1 MNKKF
6 TLLAAA
12 LMTVGTFTA
21 ASAAGDVPSK
31 DWTAGNYYYLKTGDS
46 CLALDGVKADSVIVK
61 EFAALGITKA
71 SKDSALWQISDK
83 ETTVGVTTYKFTNKA
98 TQQVLSFAAKADA
111 NTHLEPGGVDRW
123 VFANGSTIKGF
134 YNGDQPLELVVTAGK
149 LSLAATGG
157 APFTVE
163 APDSAFPLNAQQLGN
178 GFSVFQLKFGD
189 TYEGNIFAGK
199 DLLVKDIQDKAGYVT
214 LQAKGD
220 ESYANGVAK
229 YFGVDTLKSTISGAK
244 DVFGY
249 KFALDST
256 RTSVKPNTACQ
267 QFKFTID
274 LKNDSL
280 AMFVAGTPF
289 GSTADDTVRV
299 VYASVEATKVLT
311 VSKVGADGTV
321 KQGTAPKITL
331 SKGTPTTIPTGTGV
345 YFLKRANKDANEGK
359 YYVTSSTYMDETPSV
374 NLAKGQWYIKETNGK
389 YSIADRSESTTLA
402 SLNSEAFAVQGM
414 ANTYTFGSSTDSIT
428 IEFQPVN
435 PKDKYLGSLYFTE
448 DELNANGYV
457 LNLVSGTTGVSDI
470 YAYTTDSI
478 LKGKAGDAKD
488 AAIFK
493 LIPSDTVLAGGATTL
508 GDELFVIS
516 YKLKGLFNSDTIT
529 AQSDSLKFSKS
540 KSALSFTFISD
551 ANAEKYAMLTSIG
564 GKDNYVGMNVNT
576 SCVQLSDKAAYVNLE
591 AVDAPEYA
599 LFASAHKRLAYNNNA
614 LVMNP
619 LNFFAEMKDEGN
631 LITKANY
638 EADNFSLWVE
648 QDTVIAGKQLYFI
661 SSGVANGGKAEA
673 DIRYYLAAKDTTRAG
688 IDATTYAMFIS
699 HDSIKTMKNS
709 PALFAFKTAEEGGY
723 YLENQKEL
731 NKTNGKPYV
740 GVVNGFAV
748 MQATPSA
755 AFEVQTASA
764 PTANEE
770 MNVSEIKVISND
782 GQVIVT
788 NASGRKITLSNILG
802 QTIGVRRA
810 SSEYFSMP
818 ATSGIVLVT
827 IEGDTTYKVIVK

>member
-12 LMTVGTFTA
+12 LMTVGSFTA
-21 ASAAGDVPSK
+21 ASAASDVPSK
-31 DWTAGNYYYLKTGDS
+31 EWTVGNYYYLKTTDDS
-46 CLALDGVKADSVIVK
+46 YLALDGTKADSVIVK
-61 EFAALGITKA
+61 KFVSSDVTKA
-71 SKDSALWQISDK
+71 AIDSALWQISDK
-83 ETTVGVTTYKFTNKA
+83 QTTLGVTTYKLTNKV
-98 TQQVLSFAAKADA
+98 TQQVLSFAAKANA
-111 NTHLEPGGVDRW
+111 NTNLALGVDRW
-123 VFANGSTIKGF
+123 VLSENGSTIKGF
-134 YNGDQPLELVVTAGK
+134 YDGDKTLELVVTEGK
-149 LSLAATGG
+149 LSLTTGG
-157 APFTVE
+157 GTTFNVKAPE
-163 APDSAFPLNAQQLGN
+163 SAFPLNAQQLGN

-189 TYEGNIFAGK
+189 IYDGNIFAGK
-199 DLLVKDIQDKAGYVT
+199 DLLAKDITGKAGYVT

-229 YFGVDTLKSTISGAK
+229 YFGVDTLKSTISGAR

-256 RTSVKPNTACQ
+256 RTNVKPNEACQ

-289 GSTADDTVRV
+289 DNDTVRV

-311 VSKVGADGTV
+311 VSKVKDGGV
-321 KQGTAPKITL
+321 VEQGSVPYITL

-345 YFLKRANKDANEGK
+345 YFLKRANKDANEGR
-359 YYVTSSTYMDETPSV
+359 YYVTSNTYMDDKPSV

-389 YSIADRSESTTLA
+389 YSIVDRSENTTFA

-414 ANTYTFGSSTDSIT
+414 ANTYTFGSSTDSVT

-435 PKDKYLGSLYFTE
+435 LNDHYLGSLYFTE
-448 DELNANGYV
+448 NELNDNGYV
-457 LNLVSGTTGVSDI
+457 LNLISGTTGVSNI

-478 LKGKAGDAKD
+478 LKGKVGDAKD

-493 LIPSDTVLAGGATTL
+493 LIPSDTVSAGGAVTL

-540 KSALSFTFISD
+540 ESALSFKFISD
-551 ANAEKYAMLTSIG
+551 ATAEKYAMLSST
-564 GKDNYVGMNVNT
+564 NQYVGMNVNT
-576 SCVQLSDKAAYVNLE
+576 SCVQLSEKAAYVNLE

-599 LFASAHKRLAYNNNA
+599 SFASAHKRLAYNNNA
-614 LVMNP
+614 LAMNP

-631 LITKANY
+631 PITKANY

-673 DIRYYLAAKDTTRAG
+673 NIRYYLAAKDTTRAG
-688 IDATTYAMFIS
+688 IDADTYAMFIS
-699 HDSIKTMKNS
+699 HDSIKTMKNN

-731 NKTNGKPYV
+731 NENGKPYV

-788 NASGRKITLSNILG
+788 NASGKMITLSNILG
-802 QTIGVRRA
+802 QIIGVRRA
-810 SSEYFSMP
+810 NSEYFSMP

-827 IEGDTTYKVIVK
+827 VEGDATYKVIVK

>member
-1 MNKKF
+1 M
-6 TLLAAA
+6 
-12 LMTVGTFTA
+12 
-21 ASAAGDVPSK
+21 DCR
-31 DWTAGNYYYLKTGDS
+31 NYYYLKTTDDS
-46 CLALDGVKADSVIVK
+46 YLALDGTKADSVIVK
-61 EFAALGITKA
+61 KFVSSDVTKA
-71 SKDSALWQISDK
+71 AIDSALWQISDK
-83 ETTVGVTTYKFTNKA
+83 QTTLGVTTYKLTNKV
-98 TQQVLSFAAKADA
+98 TQQVLSFAAKANA
-111 NTHLEPGGVDRW
+111 NTNLALGVDRW
-123 VFANGSTIKGF
+123 VLSENGSTIKGF
-134 YNGDQPLELVVTAGK
+134 YDGDKTLELVVTEGK
-149 LSLAATGG
+149 LSLTTGG
-157 APFTVE
+157 GTTFNVKAPE
-163 APDSAFPLNAQQLGN
+163 SAFPLNAQQLGN

-189 TYEGNIFAGK
+189 IYDGNIFAGK
-199 DLLVKDIQDKAGYVT
+199 DLLAKDITGKAGYVT

-229 YFGVDTLKSTISGAK
+229 YFGVDTLKSTISGAR

-256 RTSVKPNTACQ
+256 RTNVKPNEACQ

-289 GSTADDTVRV
+289 DNDTVRV

-311 VSKVGADGTV
+311 VSKVKDGGV
-321 KQGTAPKITL
+321 VEQGSVPYITL

-345 YFLKRANKDANEGK
+345 YFLKRANKDANEGR
-359 YYVTSSTYMDETPSV
+359 YYVTSNTYMDDKPSV

-389 YSIADRSESTTLA
+389 YSIVDRSENTTFA

-414 ANTYTFGSSTDSIT
+414 ANTYTFGSSTDSVT

-435 PKDKYLGSLYFTE
+435 LNDHYLGSLYFTE
-448 DELNANGYV
+448 NELNDNGYV
-457 LNLVSGTTGVSDI
+457 LNLISGTTGVSNI

-478 LKGKAGDAKD
+478 LKGKVGDAKD

-493 LIPSDTVLAGGATTL
+493 LIPSDTVSAGGAVTL

-540 KSALSFTFISD
+540 ESALSFKFISD
-551 ANAEKYAMLTSIG
+551 ATAEKYAMLSST
-564 GKDNYVGMNVNT
+564 NQYVGMNVNT
-576 SCVQLSDKAAYVNLE
+576 SCVQLSEKAAYVNLE

-599 LFASAHKRLAYNNNA
+599 SFASAHKRLAYNNNA
-614 LVMNP
+614 LAMNP

-631 LITKANY
+631 PITKANY

-673 DIRYYLAAKDTTRAG
+673 NIRYYLAAKDTTRAG
-688 IDATTYAMFIS
+688 IDADTYAMFIS
-699 HDSIKTMKNS
+699 HDSIKTMKNN

-731 NKTNGKPYV
+731 NENGKPYV

-788 NASGRKITLSNILG
+788 NASGKMITLSNILG
-802 QTIGVRRA
+802 QIIGVRRA
-810 SSEYFSMP
+810 NSEYFSMP

-827 IEGDTTYKVIVK
+827 VEGDATYKVIVK

>member
-21 ASAAGDVPSK
+21 ASAASDVPSK
-31 DWTAGNYYYLKTGDS
+31 EWTVGNYYYLKTTDDS
-46 CLALDGVKADSVIVK
+46 YLALDGTKADSVIVK
-61 EFAALGITKA
+61 KFVSSDVTKA
-71 SKDSALWQISDK
+71 AIDSALWQISDK
-83 ETTVGVTTYKFTNKA
+83 QTTLGVTTYKLTNKV
-98 TQQVLSFAAKADA
+98 TQQVLSFAAKANA
-111 NTHLEPGGVDRW
+111 NTNLALGVDRW
-123 VFANGSTIKGF
+123 VLSENGSTIKGF
-134 YNGDQPLELVVTAGK
+134 YDGDKTLELVVTEGK
-149 LSLAATGG
+149 LSLTTGG
-157 APFTVE
+157 GTTFNVKAPE
-163 APDSAFPLNAQQLGN
+163 SAFPLNAQQLGN

-189 TYEGNIFAGK
+189 IYDGNIFAGK
-199 DLLVKDIQDKAGYVT
+199 DLLAKDITGKAGYVT

-229 YFGVDTLKSTISGAK
+229 YFGVDTLKSTISGAR

-256 RTSVKPNTACQ
+256 RTNVKPNEACQ

-289 GSTADDTVRV
+289 DNDTVRV

-311 VSKVGADGTV
+311 VSKVKDGGV
-321 KQGTAPKITL
+321 VEQGSVPYITL

-345 YFLKRANKDANEGK
+345 YFLKRANKDANEGR
-359 YYVTSSTYMDETPSV
+359 YYVTSNTYMDDKPSV

-389 YSIADRSESTTLA
+389 YSIVDRSENTTFA

-414 ANTYTFGSSTDSIT
+414 ANTYTFGSSTDSVT

-435 PKDKYLGSLYFTE
+435 LNDHYLGSLYFTE
-448 DELNANGYV
+448 NELNDNGYV
-457 LNLVSGTTGVSDI
+457 LNLISGTTGVSNI

-478 LKGKAGDAKD
+478 LKGKVGDAKD

-493 LIPSDTVLAGGATTL
+493 LIPSDTVSAGGAVTL

-540 KSALSFTFISD
+540 ESALSFKFISD
-551 ANAEKYAMLTSIG
+551 ATAEKYAMLSST
-564 GKDNYVGMNVNT
+564 NQYVGMNVNT
-576 SCVQLSDKAAYVNLE
+576 SCVQLSEKAAYVNLE

-599 LFASAHKRLAYNNNA
+599 SFASAHKRLAYNNNA
-614 LVMNP
+614 LAVNP

-631 LITKANY
+631 PITKANY

-673 DIRYYLAAKDTTRAG
+673 NIRYYLAAKDTTRAG
-688 IDATTYAMFIS
+688 IDADTYAMFIS
-699 HDSIKTMKNS
+699 HDSIKTMKNN

-731 NKTNGKPYV
+731 NENGKPYV

-788 NASGRKITLSNILG
+788 NASGKMITLSNILG
-802 QTIGVRRA
+802 QIIGVRRA
-810 SSEYFSMP
+810 NSEYFSMP

-827 IEGDTTYKVIVK
+827 VEGDATYKVIVK

>member
-1 MNKKF
+1 M
-6 TLLAAA
+6 
-12 LMTVGTFTA
+12 
-21 ASAAGDVPSK
+21 
-31 DWTAGNYYYLKTGDS
+31 KTTDDS
-46 CLALDGVKADSVIVK
+46 YLALDGTKADSVIVK
-61 EFAALGITKA
+61 KFVSSDVTKA
-71 SKDSALWQISDK
+71 AIDSALWQISDK
-83 ETTVGVTTYKFTNKA
+83 QTTLGVTTYKLTNKV
-98 TQQVLSFAAKADA
+98 TQQVLSFAAKANA
-111 NTHLEPGGVDRW
+111 NTNLALGVDRW
-123 VFANGSTIKGF
+123 VLSENGSTIKGF
-134 YNGDQPLELVVTAGK
+134 YDGDKTLELVVTEGK
-149 LSLAATGG
+149 LSLTTGG
-157 APFTVE
+157 GTTFNVKAPE
-163 APDSAFPLNAQQLGN
+163 SAFPLNAQQLGN

-189 TYEGNIFAGK
+189 IYDGNIFAGK
-199 DLLVKDIQDKAGYVT
+199 DLLAKDITGKAGYVT

-229 YFGVDTLKSTISGAK
+229 YFGVDTLKSTISGAR

-256 RTSVKPNTACQ
+256 RTNVKPNEACQ

-289 GSTADDTVRV
+289 DNDTVRV

-311 VSKVGADGTV
+311 VSKVKDGGV
-321 KQGTAPKITL
+321 VEQGSVPYITL

-345 YFLKRANKDANEGK
+345 YFLKRANKDANEGR
-359 YYVTSSTYMDETPSV
+359 YYVTSNTYMDDKPSV

-389 YSIADRSESTTLA
+389 YSIVDRSENTTFA

-414 ANTYTFGSSTDSIT
+414 ANTYTFGSSTDSVT

-435 PKDKYLGSLYFTE
+435 LNDHYLGSLYFTE
-448 DELNANGYV
+448 NELNDNGYV
-457 LNLVSGTTGVSDI
+457 LNLISGTTGVSNI

-478 LKGKAGDAKD
+478 LKGKVGDAKD

-493 LIPSDTVLAGGATTL
+493 LIPSDTVSAGGAVTL

-540 KSALSFTFISD
+540 ESALSFKFISD
-551 ANAEKYAMLTSIG
+551 ATAEKYAMLSST
-564 GKDNYVGMNVNT
+564 NQYVGMNVNT
-576 SCVQLSDKAAYVNLE
+576 SCVQLSEKAAYVNLE

-599 LFASAHKRLAYNNNA
+599 SFASAHKRLAYNNNA
-614 LVMNP
+614 LAMNP

-631 LITKANY
+631 PITKANY

-673 DIRYYLAAKDTTRAG
+673 NIRYYLAAKDTTRAG
-688 IDATTYAMFIS
+688 IDADTYAMFIS
-699 HDSIKTMKNS
+699 HDSIKTMKNN

-731 NKTNGKPYV
+731 NENGKPYV

-788 NASGRKITLSNILG
+788 NASGKMITLSNILG
-802 QTIGVRRA
+802 QIIGVRRA
-810 SSEYFSMP
+810 NSEYFSMP

-827 IEGDTTYKVIVK
+827 VEGDATYKVIVK

>member
-21 ASAAGDVPSK
+21 ASAASDVPSK
-31 DWTAGNYYYLKTGDS
+31 EWTVGNYYYLKTTDDS
-46 CLALDGVKADSVIVK
+46 YLALDGTKADSVIVK
-61 EFAALGITKA
+61 KFVSSDVTKA
-71 SKDSALWQISDK
+71 AIDSALWQISDK
-83 ETTVGVTTYKFTNKA
+83 QTTLGVTTYKLTNKV
-98 TQQVLSFAAKADA
+98 TQQVLSFAAKANA
-111 NTHLEPGGVDRW
+111 NTNLALGVDRW
-123 VFANGSTIKGF
+123 VLSENGSTIKGF
-134 YNGDQPLELVVTAGK
+134 YDGDKTLELVVTEGK
-149 LSLAATGG
+149 LSLTTGG
-157 APFTVE
+157 GTTFNVKAPE
-163 APDSAFPLNAQQLGN
+163 SAFPLNAQQLGN

-189 TYEGNIFAGK
+189 IYDGNIFAGK
-199 DLLVKDIQDKAGYVT
+199 ELLAKDITGKAGYVT

-229 YFGVDTLKSTISGAK
+229 YFGVDTLKSTISGAR

-256 RTSVKPNTACQ
+256 RTNVKPNEACQ

-289 GSTADDTVRV
+289 DNDTVRV

-311 VSKVGADGTV
+311 VSKVEDGGAV
-321 KQGTAPKITL
+321 EQGSVPYITL

-345 YFLKRANKDANEGK
+345 YFLKRANKDANEGR
-359 YYVTSSTYMDETPSV
+359 YYVTSNTYMDDKPSV
-374 NLAKGQWYIKETNGK
+374 NLAKGQWYIKETDGK
-389 YSIADRSESTTLA
+389 YSIVDRSENTTFA

-414 ANTYTFGSSTDSIT
+414 ANTYTFGSSTDSVT

-435 PKDKYLGSLYFTE
+435 LNDHYLGSLYFTE
-448 DELNANGYV
+448 NELNDNGYV
-457 LNLVSGTTGVSDI
+457 LNLISGTTGVSNI

-478 LKGKAGDAKD
+478 LKGKVGDAKD

-493 LIPSDTVLAGGATTL
+493 LIPSDTVSAGGAVTL

-540 KSALSFTFISD
+540 ESALSFKFISD
-551 ANAEKYAMLTSIG
+551 ATAEKYAMLSST
-564 GKDNYVGMNVNT
+564 NQYVGMNVNT
-576 SCVQLSDKAAYVNLE
+576 SCVQLSEKAAYVNLE

-599 LFASAHKRLAYNNNA
+599 SFASAHKRLAYNNNA
-614 LVMNP
+614 LAMNP

-631 LITKANY
+631 PITKANY

-673 DIRYYLAAKDTTRAG
+673 NIRYYLAAKDTTRAG
-688 IDATTYAMFIS
+688 IDADTYAMFIS
-699 HDSIKTMKNS
+699 HDSIKTMKNN

-731 NKTNGKPYV
+731 NENGKPYV

-788 NASGRKITLSNILG
+788 NASGKMITLSNILG

-810 SSEYFSMP
+810 NSEYFSMP

-827 IEGDTTYKVIVK
+827 VEGDATYKVIVK

>member
-21 ASAAGDVPSK
+21 ASAASD
-31 DWTAGNYYYLKTGDS
+31 DWTVGNYYYLKTTDDS
-46 CLALDGVKADSVIVK
+46 YLALDGTKADSVIVK
-61 EFAALGITKA
+61 KFVSSDVTKA
-71 SKDSALWQISDK
+71 AIDSALWQISDK
-83 ETTVGVTTYKFTNKA
+83 QTTLGVTTYKLTNKV
-98 TQQVLSFAAKADA
+98 TQQVLSFAAKANA
-111 NTHLEPGGVDRW
+111 NTNLALGVDRW
-123 VFANGSTIKGF
+123 VLSENGSTIKGF
-134 YNGDQPLELVVTAGK
+134 YDGDKTLELVVTEGK
-149 LSLAATGG
+149 LSLTTGG
-157 APFTVE
+157 GTTFNVKAPE
-163 APDSAFPLNAQQLGN
+163 SAFPLNAQQLGN

-189 TYEGNIFAGK
+189 IYDGNIFAGK
-199 DLLVKDIQDKAGYVT
+199 DLLAKDITGKAGYVT

-229 YFGVDTLKSTISGAK
+229 YFGVDTLKSTISGAR

-256 RTSVKPNTACQ
+256 RTNVKPNEACQ

-289 GSTADDTVRV
+289 DNDTVRV

-311 VSKVGADGTV
+311 VSKVKDGGV
-321 KQGTAPKITL
+321 VEQGSVPYITL

-345 YFLKRANKDANEGK
+345 YFLKRANKDANEGR
-359 YYVTSSTYMDETPSV
+359 YYVTSNTYMDDKPSV

-389 YSIADRSESTTLA
+389 YSIVDRSENTTFA

-414 ANTYTFGSSTDSIT
+414 ANTYTFGSSTDSVT

-435 PKDKYLGSLYFTE
+435 LNDHYLGSLYFTE
-448 DELNANGYV
+448 NELNDNGYV
-457 LNLVSGTTGVSDI
+457 LNLISGTTGVSNI

-478 LKGKAGDAKD
+478 LKGKVGDAKD

-493 LIPSDTVLAGGATTL
+493 LIPSDTVSAGGAVTL

-540 KSALSFTFISD
+540 ESALSFKFISD
-551 ANAEKYAMLTSIG
+551 ATAEKYAMLSST
-564 GKDNYVGMNVNT
+564 NQYVGMNVNT
-576 SCVQLSDKAAYVNLE
+576 SCVQLSEKAAYVNLE

-599 LFASAHKRLAYNNNA
+599 SFASAHKRLAYNNNA
-614 LVMNP
+614 LAMNP

-631 LITKANY
+631 PITKANY

-673 DIRYYLAAKDTTRAG
+673 NIRYYLAAKDTTRAG
-688 IDATTYAMFIS
+688 IDADTYAMFIS
-699 HDSIKTMKNS
+699 HDSIKTMKNN

-731 NKTNGKPYV
+731 NENGKPYV

-788 NASGRKITLSNILG
+788 NASGKMITLSNILG
-802 QTIGVRRA
+802 QIIGVRRA
-810 SSEYFSMP
+810 NSEYFSMP

-827 IEGDTTYKVIVK
+827 VEGDATYKVIVK

>member
-21 ASAAGDVPSK
+21 ASAASDVPSK
-31 DWTAGNYYYLKTGDS
+31 EWTVGNYYYLKTTDDS
-46 CLALDGVKADSVIVK
+46 YLALDGTKADSVIVK
-61 EFAALGITKA
+61 KFVSSDVTKA
-71 SKDSALWQISDK
+71 AIDSALWQISDK
-83 ETTVGVTTYKFTNKA
+83 QTTLGVTTYKLTNKV
-98 TQQVLSFAAKADA
+98 TQQVLSFAAKANA
-111 NTHLEPGGVDRW
+111 NTNLALGVDRW
-123 VFANGSTIKGF
+123 VLSENGSTIKGF
-134 YNGDQPLELVVTAGK
+134 YDGDKTLELVVTEGK
-149 LSLAATGG
+149 LSLTTGG
-157 APFTVE
+157 GTTFNVKAPE
-163 APDSAFPLNAQQLGN
+163 SAFPLNAQQLGN

-189 TYEGNIFAGK
+189 IYDGNIFAGK
-199 DLLVKDIQDKAGYVT
+199 DLLAKDITGKAGYVT

-229 YFGVDTLKSTISGAK
+229 YFGVDTLKSTISGAR

-256 RTSVKPNTACQ
+256 RTNVKPNEACQ

-289 GSTADDTVRV
+289 DNDTVRV

-311 VSKVGADGTV
+311 VSKVKDGGV
-321 KQGTAPKITL
+321 VEQGSVPYITL

-345 YFLKRANKDANEGK
+345 YFLKRANKDANEGR
-359 YYVTSSTYMDETPSV
+359 YYVTSNTYMDDKPSV

-389 YSIADRSESTTLA
+389 YSIVDRSENTTFA

-414 ANTYTFGSSTDSIT
+414 ANTYTFGSSTDSVT

-435 PKDKYLGSLYFTE
+435 LNDHYLGSLYFTE
-448 DELNANGYV
+448 NELNDNGYV
-457 LNLVSGTTGVSDI
+457 LNLISGTTGVSNI

-478 LKGKAGDAKD
+478 LKGKVGDAKD

-493 LIPSDTVLAGGATTL
+493 LIPSDTVSAGGAVTL

-540 KSALSFTFISD
+540 ESALSFKFISD
-551 ANAEKYAMLTSIG
+551 ATAEKYAMLSST
-564 GKDNYVGMNVNT
+564 NQYVGMNVNT
-576 SCVQLSDKAAYVNLE
+576 
-591 AVDAPEYA
+591 
-599 LFASAHKRLAYNNNA
+599 YNNNA
-614 LVMNP
+614 LAMNP

-631 LITKANY
+631 PITKANY

-673 DIRYYLAAKDTTRAG
+673 NIRYYLAAKDTTRAG
-688 IDATTYAMFIS
+688 IDADTYAMFIS
-699 HDSIKTMKNS
+699 HDSIKTMKNN

-731 NKTNGKPYV
+731 NENGKPYV

-788 NASGRKITLSNILG
+788 NASGKMITLSNILG
-802 QTIGVRRA
+802 QIIGVRRA
-810 SSEYFSMP
+810 NSEYFSMP

-827 IEGDTTYKVIVK
+827 VEGDATYKVIVK

>member
-21 ASAAGDVPSK
+21 ASAASDVPSK
-31 DWTAGNYYYLKTGDS
+31 EWTVGNYYYLKTTDDS
-46 CLALDGVKADSVIVK
+46 YLALDGTKADSVIVK
-61 EFAALGITKA
+61 KFVSSDVTKA
-71 SKDSALWQISDK
+71 AIDSALWQISDK
-83 ETTVGVTTYKFTNKA
+83 QTTLGVTTYKLTNKV
-98 TQQVLSFAAKADA
+98 TQQVLSFAAKANA
-111 NTHLEPGGVDRW
+111 NTNLALGVDRW
-123 VFANGSTIKGF
+123 VLSENGSTIKGF
-134 YNGDQPLELVVTAGK
+134 YDGDKTLGLVVTEGK
-149 LSLAATGG
+149 LSLTTGG
-157 APFTVE
+157 GTTFNVKAPE
-163 APDSAFPLNAQQLGN
+163 SAFPLNAQQLGN

-189 TYEGNIFAGK
+189 IYDGNIFAGK
-199 DLLVKDIQDKAGYVT
+199 ELLAKDITGKAGYVT

-229 YFGVDTLKSTISGAK
+229 YFGVDTLKSTISGAR

-256 RTSVKPNTACQ
+256 RTNVKPNEACQ

-289 GSTADDTVRV
+289 DNDTVRV

-311 VSKVGADGTV
+311 VSKVEDGGAV
-321 KQGTAPKITL
+321 EQGSVPYITL

-345 YFLKRANKDANEGK
+345 YFLKRANKDANEGR
-359 YYVTSSTYMDETPSV
+359 YYVTSNTYMDDKPSV
-374 NLAKGQWYIKETNGK
+374 NLAKGQWYIKETDGK
-389 YSIADRSESTTLA
+389 YSIVDRSENTTFA

-414 ANTYTFGSSTDSIT
+414 ANTYTFGSSTDSVT

-435 PKDKYLGSLYFTE
+435 LNDHYLGSLYFTE
-448 DELNANGYV
+448 NELNDNGYV
-457 LNLVSGTTGVSDI
+457 LNLISGTTGVSNI

-478 LKGKAGDAKD
+478 LKGKVGDAKD

-493 LIPSDTVLAGGATTL
+493 LIPSDTVSAGGAVTL

-540 KSALSFTFISD
+540 ESALSFKFISD
-551 ANAEKYAMLTSIG
+551 ATAEKYAMLSST
-564 GKDNYVGMNVNT
+564 NQYVGMNVNT
-576 SCVQLSDKAAYVNLE
+576 SCVQLSEKAAYVNLE

-599 LFASAHKRLAYNNNA
+599 SFASAHKRLAYNNNA
-614 LVMNP
+614 LAMNP

-631 LITKANY
+631 PITKTNY
-638 EADNFSLWVE
+638 GADNFSLWVE

-673 DIRYYLAAKDTTRAG
+673 NIRYYLAAKDTTRAG
-688 IDATTYAMFIS
+688 IDADTYAMFIS
-699 HDSIKTMKNS
+699 HDSIKTMKNN

-731 NKTNGKPYV
+731 NENGKPYV

-788 NASGRKITLSNILG
+788 NASGKMITLSNILG
-802 QTIGVRRA
+802 QIIGVRRA
-810 SSEYFSMP
+810 NSEYFSMP

-827 IEGDTTYKVIVK
+827 VEGDATYKVIVK

>member
-6 TLLAAA
+6 TLLAVA

-21 ASAAGDVPSK
+21 ASAASDVPSK
-31 DWTAGNYYYLKTGDS
+31 EWTVGNYYYLKTTDDS
-46 CLALDGVKADSVIVK
+46 YLALDGTKADSVIVK
-61 EFAALGITKA
+61 KFVSSDVTKA
-71 SKDSALWQISDK
+71 AIDSALWQISDK
-83 ETTVGVTTYKFTNKA
+83 QTTLGVTTYKLTNKV
-98 TQQVLSFAAKADA
+98 TQQVLSFAAKANA
-111 NTHLEPGGVDRW
+111 NTNLALGVDRW
-123 VFANGSTIKGF
+123 VLSENGSTIKGF
-134 YNGDQPLELVVTAGK
+134 YDGDKTLELVVTEGK
-149 LSLAATGG
+149 LSLTTGG
-157 APFTVE
+157 GTTFNVKAPE
-163 APDSAFPLNAQQLGN
+163 SAFPLNAQQLGN

-189 TYEGNIFAGK
+189 IYDGNIFAGK
-199 DLLVKDIQDKAGYVT
+199 ELLAKDITGKAGYVT

-229 YFGVDTLKSTISGAK
+229 YFGVDTLKSTISGAR

-256 RTSVKPNTACQ
+256 RTNVKPNEACQ

-280 AMFVAGTPF
+280 AMFVVGTPF
-289 GSTADDTVRV
+289 DNDTVRV

-311 VSKVGADGTV
+311 VSKVEDGGAV
-321 KQGTAPKITL
+321 EQGSVPYITL
-331 SKGTPTTIPTGTGV
+331 SKGTPTTIPTGTGI
-345 YFLKRANKDANEGK
+345 YFLKRANKDANEGR
-359 YYVTSSTYMDETPSV
+359 YYVTSNTYMDDKPSV
-374 NLAKGQWYIKETNGK
+374 NLAKGQWYIKETDGK
-389 YSIADRSESTTLA
+389 YSIVDRSENTTFA

-414 ANTYTFGSSTDSIT
+414 ANTYTFGSSTDSVT

-435 PKDKYLGSLYFTE
+435 LNDHYLGSLYFTE
-448 DELNANGYV
+448 NELNDNGYV
-457 LNLVSGTTGVSDI
+457 LNLISGTTGVSNI

-478 LKGKAGDAKD
+478 LKGKVGDAKD

-493 LIPSDTVLAGGATTL
+493 LIPSDTVSAGGAVTL

-540 KSALSFTFISD
+540 ESALSFKFISD
-551 ANAEKYAMLTSIG
+551 ATAEKYAMLSST
-564 GKDNYVGMNVNT
+564 NQYVGMNVNT
-576 SCVQLSDKAAYVNLE
+576 SCVQLSEKAAYVNLE

-599 LFASAHKRLAYNNNA
+599 SFASAHKRLAYNNNA
-614 LVMNP
+614 LAMNP

-631 LITKANY
+631 PITKTNY
-638 EADNFSLWVE
+638 GADNFSLWVE

-673 DIRYYLAAKDTTRAG
+673 NIRYYLAAKDTTRAG
-688 IDATTYAMFIS
+688 IDADTYAMFIS
-699 HDSIKTMKNS
+699 HDSIKTMKNN

-731 NKTNGKPYV
+731 NENGKPYV

-788 NASGRKITLSNILG
+788 NASGKMITLSNILG
-802 QTIGVRRA
+802 QIIGVRRA
-810 SSEYFSMP
+810 NSEYFSMP

-827 IEGDTTYKVIVK
+827 VEGDATYKVIVK

>member
-21 ASAAGDVPSK
+21 ASAASDVPSK
-31 DWTAGNYYYLKTGDS
+31 EWTVGNYYYLKTTDDS
-46 CLALDGVKADSVIVK
+46 YLALDGTKADSVIVK
-61 EFAALGITKA
+61 KFVSSDVTKA
-71 SKDSALWQISDK
+71 AIDSALWQISDK
-83 ETTVGVTTYKFTNKA
+83 QTTLGVTTYKLTNKV
-98 TQQVLSFAAKADA
+98 TQQVLSFAAKANA
-111 NTHLEPGGVDRW
+111 NTNLALGVDRW
-123 VFANGSTIKGF
+123 VLSENGSTIKGF
-134 YNGDQPLELVVTAGK
+134 YDGDKTLELVVTEGK
-149 LSLAATGG
+149 LSLTTGG
-157 APFTVE
+157 GTTFNVKAPE
-163 APDSAFPLNAQQLGN
+163 SAFPLNAQQLGN

-189 TYEGNIFAGK
+189 IYDGNIFAGK
-199 DLLVKDIQDKAGYVT
+199 ELLAKDITGKAGYVT

-229 YFGVDTLKSTISGAK
+229 YFGVDTLKSTISGAR

-256 RTSVKPNTACQ
+256 RTNVKPNEACQ

-289 GSTADDTVRV
+289 DNDTVRV

-311 VSKVGADGTV
+311 VSKVKDGGV
-321 KQGTAPKITL
+321 VEQGSVPYITL

-345 YFLKRANKDANEGK
+345 YFLKRANKDANEGR
-359 YYVTSSTYMDETPSV
+359 YYVTSNTYMDDKPSV
-374 NLAKGQWYIKETNGK
+374 NLAKGQWYIKETDGK
-389 YSIADRSESTTLA
+389 YSIVDRSENTTFA

-414 ANTYTFGSSTDSIT
+414 ANTYTFGSSTDSVT

-435 PKDKYLGSLYFTE
+435 LNDHYLGSLYFTE
-448 DELNANGYV
+448 NELNDNGYV
-457 LNLVSGTTGVSDI
+457 LNLISGTTGVSNI

-478 LKGKAGDAKD
+478 LKGKVGDAKD

-493 LIPSDTVLAGGATTL
+493 LIPSDTVSAGGAVTL

-540 KSALSFTFISD
+540 ESALSFKFISD
-551 ANAEKYAMLTSIG
+551 ATAEKYAMLSST
-564 GKDNYVGMNVNT
+564 NQYVGMNVNT
-576 SCVQLSDKAAYVNLE
+576 SCVQLSEKAAYVNLE

-599 LFASAHKRLAYNNNA
+599 SFASAHKRLAYNNNA
-614 LVMNP
+614 LAMNP

-631 LITKANY
+631 PITKANY

-673 DIRYYLAAKDTTRAG
+673 NIRYYLAAKDTTRAG
-688 IDATTYAMFIS
+688 IDADTYAMFIS
-699 HDSIKTMKNS
+699 HDSIKTMKNN

-731 NKTNGKPYV
+731 NENGKPYV

-788 NASGRKITLSNILG
+788 NASGKMITLSNILG
-802 QTIGVRRA
+802 QIIGVRRA
-810 SSEYFSMP
+810 NSEYFSMP

-827 IEGDTTYKVIVK
+827 VEGDATYKVIVK

>member
-21 ASAAGDVPSK
+21 ASAASDVPSK
-31 DWTAGNYYYLKTGDS
+31 EWTVGNYYYLKTTDDS
-46 CLALDGVKADSVIVK
+46 YLALDGTKADSVIVK
-61 EFAALGITKA
+61 KFVSSDVTKA
-71 SKDSALWQISDK
+71 AIDSALWQISDK
-83 ETTVGVTTYKFTNKA
+83 QTTLGVTTYKLTNKV
-98 TQQVLSFAAKADA
+98 TQQVLSFAAKANA
-111 NTHLEPGGVDRW
+111 NTNLALGVDRW
-123 VFANGSTIKGF
+123 VLSENGSTIKGF
-134 YNGDQPLELVVTAGK
+134 YDGDKTLELVVTEGK
-149 LSLAATGG
+149 LSLTTGG
-157 APFTVE
+157 GTTFNVKAPE
-163 APDSAFPLNAQQLGN
+163 SAFPLNAQQLGN

-189 TYEGNIFAGK
+189 IYDGNIFAGK
-199 DLLVKDIQDKAGYVT
+199 DLLAKDITGKAGYVT

-229 YFGVDTLKSTISGAK
+229 YFGVDTLKSTISGAR

-256 RTSVKPNTACQ
+256 RTNVKPNEVCQ

-289 GSTADDTVRV
+289 DNDTVRV

-311 VSKVGADGTV
+311 VSKVKDGGV
-321 KQGTAPKITL
+321 VEQGSVPYITL

-345 YFLKRANKDANEGK
+345 YFLKRANKDANEGR
-359 YYVTSSTYMDETPSV
+359 YYVTSNTYMDDKPSV

-389 YSIADRSESTTLA
+389 YSIVDRSENTTFA

-414 ANTYTFGSSTDSIT
+414 ANTYTFGSSTDSVT

-435 PKDKYLGSLYFTE
+435 LNDHYLGSLYFTE
-448 DELNANGYV
+448 NELNDNGYV
-457 LNLVSGTTGVSDI
+457 LNLISGTTGVSNI

-478 LKGKAGDAKD
+478 LKGKVGDAKD

-493 LIPSDTVLAGGATTL
+493 LIPSDTVSAGGAVTL

-540 KSALSFTFISD
+540 ESALSFKFISD
-551 ANAEKYAMLTSIG
+551 ATAEKYAMLSST
-564 GKDNYVGMNVNT
+564 NQYVGMNVNT
-576 SCVQLSDKAAYVNLE
+576 SCVQLSEKAAYVNLE

-599 LFASAHKRLAYNNNA
+599 SFASAHKRLAYNNNA
-614 LVMNP
+614 LAMNP

-631 LITKANY
+631 PITKANY

-673 DIRYYLAAKDTTRAG
+673 NIRYYLAAKDTTRAG
-688 IDATTYAMFIS
+688 IDADTYAMFIS
-699 HDSIKTMKNS
+699 HDSIKTMKNN

-731 NKTNGKPYV
+731 NENGKPYV

-788 NASGRKITLSNILG
+788 NASGKMITLSNILG
-802 QTIGVRRA
+802 QIIGVRRA
-810 SSEYFSMP
+810 NSEYFSMP

-827 IEGDTTYKVIVK
+827 VEGDATYKVIVK

>member
-21 ASAAGDVPSK
+21 ASAASDVPSK
-31 DWTAGNYYYLKTGDS
+31 EWTVGNYYYLKTTDDS
-46 CLALDGVKADSVIVK
+46 YLALDGTKADSVIVK
-61 EFAALGITKA
+61 KFVSSDVTKA
-71 SKDSALWQISDK
+71 AIDSALWQISDK
-83 ETTVGVTTYKFTNKA
+83 QTTLGVTTYKLTNKV
-98 TQQVLSFAAKADA
+98 TQQVLSFAAKANA
-111 NTHLEPGGVDRW
+111 NTNLALGVDRW
-123 VFANGSTIKGF
+123 VLSENGSTIKGF
-134 YNGDQPLELVVTAGK
+134 YDGDKTLELVVTEGK
-149 LSLAATGG
+149 LSLTTGG
-157 APFTVE
+157 GTTFNVKAPE
-163 APDSAFPLNAQQLGN
+163 SAFPLNAQQLGN

-189 TYEGNIFAGK
+189 IYDGNIFAGK
-199 DLLVKDIQDKAGYVT
+199 ELLAKDITGKAGYVT
-214 LQAKGD
+214 LQAKGN

-229 YFGVDTLKSTISGAK
+229 YFGVDTLKSTISGAR

-256 RTSVKPNTACQ
+256 RTNVKPNEACQ

-289 GSTADDTVRV
+289 DNDTVRV

-311 VSKVGADGTV
+311 VSKVEDGGAV
-321 KQGTAPKITL
+321 EQGSVPYITL

-345 YFLKRANKDANEGK
+345 YFLKRANKDANEGR
-359 YYVTSSTYMDETPSV
+359 YYVTSNTYMDDKPSV
-374 NLAKGQWYIKETNGK
+374 NLAKGQWYIKETDGK
-389 YSIADRSESTTLA
+389 YSIVDRSENTTFA

-414 ANTYTFGSSTDSIT
+414 ANTYTFGSSTDSVT

-435 PKDKYLGSLYFTE
+435 LNDHYLGSLYFTE
-448 DELNANGYV
+448 NELNDNGYV
-457 LNLVSGTTGVSDI
+457 LNLISGTTGVSNI

-478 LKGKAGDAKD
+478 LKGKVGDAKD

-493 LIPSDTVLAGGATTL
+493 LIPSDTVSAGGAVTL

-540 KSALSFTFISD
+540 ESALSFKFISD
-551 ANAEKYAMLTSIG
+551 ATAEKYAMLSST
-564 GKDNYVGMNVNT
+564 NQYVGMNVNT
-576 SCVQLSDKAAYVNLE
+576 SCVQLSEKAAYVNLE

-599 LFASAHKRLAYNNNA
+599 SFASAHKRLAYNNNA
-614 LVMNP
+614 LAMNP

-631 LITKANY
+631 PITKTNY
-638 EADNFSLWVE
+638 GADNFSLWVE

-673 DIRYYLAAKDTTRAG
+673 NIRYYLAAKDTTRAG
-688 IDATTYAMFIS
+688 IDADTYAMFIS
-699 HDSIKTMKNS
+699 HDSIKTMKNN

-731 NKTNGKPYV
+731 NENGKPYV

-788 NASGRKITLSNILG
+788 NASGKMITLSNILG
-802 QTIGVRRA
+802 QIIGVRRA
-810 SSEYFSMP
+810 NSEYFSMP

-827 IEGDTTYKVIVK
+827 VEGDATYKVIVK

>member
-21 ASAAGDVPSK
+21 ASAASDVPSK
-31 DWTAGNYYYLKTGDS
+31 EWTVGNYYYLKTTDDS
-46 CLALDGVKADSVIVK
+46 YLALDGTKADSVIVK
-61 EFAALGITKA
+61 KFVSSDVTKA
-71 SKDSALWQISDK
+71 AIDSALWQISDK
-83 ETTVGVTTYKFTNKA
+83 QTTLGVTTYKLTNKV
-98 TQQVLSFAAKADA
+98 TQQVLSFAAKANA
-111 NTHLEPGGVDRW
+111 NTNLALGVDRW
-123 VFANGSTIKGF
+123 VLSENGSTIKGF
-134 YNGDQPLELVVTAGK
+134 YDGDKTLELVVTEGK
-149 LSLAATGG
+149 LSLTTGG
-157 APFTVE
+157 GTTFNVKAPE
-163 APDSAFPLNAQQLGN
+163 SAFPLNAQQLGN

-189 TYEGNIFAGK
+189 IYDGNIFAGK
-199 DLLVKDIQDKAGYVT
+199 DLLAKDITGKAGYVT

-229 YFGVDTLKSTISGAK
+229 YFGVDTLKSTISGAR

-256 RTSVKPNTACQ
+256 RTNVKPNEACQ

-289 GSTADDTVRV
+289 DNDTVRV

-311 VSKVGADGTV
+311 VSKVKDGGV
-321 KQGTAPKITL
+321 VEQGSVPYITL

-345 YFLKRANKDANEGK
+345 YFLKRANKDANEGR
-359 YYVTSSTYMDETPSV
+359 YYVTSNTYMDDKPSV

-389 YSIADRSESTTLA
+389 YSIVDRSENTTFA

-414 ANTYTFGSSTDSIT
+414 ANTYTFGSSTDSVT

-435 PKDKYLGSLYFTE
+435 LNDHYLGSLYFIE
-448 DELNANGYV
+448 NELNDNGYV
-457 LNLVSGTTGVSDI
+457 LNLISGTTGVSNI

-478 LKGKAGDAKD
+478 LKGKVGDAKD

-493 LIPSDTVLAGGATTL
+493 LIPSDTVSAGGAVTL

-540 KSALSFTFISD
+540 ESALSFKFISD
-551 ANAEKYAMLTSIG
+551 ATAEKYAMLSST
-564 GKDNYVGMNVNT
+564 NQYVGMNVNT
-576 SCVQLSDKAAYVNLE
+576 SCVQLSEKAAYVNLE

-599 LFASAHKRLAYNNNA
+599 SFASAHKRLAYNNNA
-614 LVMNP
+614 LAMNP

-631 LITKANY
+631 PITKANY

-673 DIRYYLAAKDTTRAG
+673 NIRYYLAAKDTTRAG
-688 IDATTYAMFIS
+688 IDADTYAMFIS
-699 HDSIKTMKNS
+699 HDSIKTMKNN

-731 NKTNGKPYV
+731 NELNENGKPYV

-748 MQATPSA
+748 MQTTPSA

-788 NASGRKITLSNILG
+788 NASGKMITLSNILG
-802 QTIGVRRA
+802 QIIGVRRA
-810 SSEYFSMP
+810 NSEYFSMP

-827 IEGDTTYKVIVK
+827 VEGDATYKVIVK

>member
-21 ASAAGDVPSK
+21 ASAASDVPSK
-31 DWTAGNYYYLKTGDS
+31 EWTVGNYYYLKTTDDS
-46 CLALDGVKADSVIVK
+46 YLALDGTKADSVIVK
-61 EFAALGITKA
+61 KFVSSDVTKA
-71 SKDSALWQISDK
+71 AIDSALWQISDK
-83 ETTVGVTTYKFTNKA
+83 QTTLGVTTYKLTNKV
-98 TQQVLSFAAKADA
+98 TQQVLSFAAKANA
-111 NTHLEPGGVDRW
+111 NTNLALGVDRW
-123 VFANGSTIKGF
+123 VLSENGSTIKGF
-134 YNGDQPLELVVTAGK
+134 YDGDKTLELVVTEGK
-149 LSLAATGG
+149 LSLTTGG
-157 APFTVE
+157 GTTFNVKAPE
-163 APDSAFPLNAQQLGN
+163 SAFPLNAQQLGN

-189 TYEGNIFAGK
+189 IYDGNIFAGK
-199 DLLVKDIQDKAGYVT
+199 ELLAKDITGKAGYVT

-229 YFGVDTLKSTISGAK
+229 YFGVDTLKSTISGAR

-256 RTSVKPNTACQ
+256 RTNVKPNEACQ

-289 GSTADDTVRV
+289 DNDTVRV

-311 VSKVGADGTV
+311 VSKVKDGGV
-321 KQGTAPKITL
+321 VEQGSVPYITL

-345 YFLKRANKDANEGK
+345 YFLKRANKDANEGR
-359 YYVTSSTYMDETPSV
+359 YYVTSNTYMDDKPSV

-389 YSIADRSESTTLA
+389 YSIVDRSENTTFA

-414 ANTYTFGSSTDSIT
+414 ANTYTFGSSTDSVT

-435 PKDKYLGSLYFTE
+435 LNDHYLGSLYFTE
-448 DELNANGYV
+448 NELNDNGYV
-457 LNLVSGTTGVSDI
+457 LNLISGTTGVSNI

-478 LKGKAGDAKD
+478 LKGKVGDAKD

-493 LIPSDTVLAGGATTL
+493 LIPSDTVSAGGAVTL

-540 KSALSFTFISD
+540 ESALSFKFISD
-551 ANAEKYAMLTSIG
+551 ATAEKYAMLSST
-564 GKDNYVGMNVNT
+564 NQYVGMNVNT
-576 SCVQLSDKAAYVNLE
+576 SCVQLSEKAAYVNLE

-599 LFASAHKRLAYNNNA
+599 SFASAHKRLAYNNNA
-614 LVMNP
+614 LAMNP

-631 LITKANY
+631 PITKTNY
-638 EADNFSLWVE
+638 GADNFSLWVE

-673 DIRYYLAAKDTTRAG
+673 NIRYYLAAKDTTRAG
-688 IDATTYAMFIS
+688 IDADTYAMFIS
-699 HDSIKTMKNS
+699 HDSIKTMKNN

-731 NKTNGKPYV
+731 NENGKPYV

-788 NASGRKITLSNILG
+788 NASGKMITLSNILG
-802 QTIGVRRA
+802 QIIGVRRA
-810 SSEYFSMP
+810 NSEYFSMP

-827 IEGDTTYKVIVK
+827 VEGDATYKVIVK

>member
-21 ASAAGDVPSK
+21 ASAASDVPSK
-31 DWTAGNYYYLKTGDS
+31 EWTVGNYYYLKTTDDS
-46 CLALDGVKADSVIVK
+46 YLALDGTKADSVIVK
-61 EFAALGITKA
+61 KFVSSDVTKA
-71 SKDSALWQISDK
+71 AIDSALWQISDK
-83 ETTVGVTTYKFTNKA
+83 QTTLGVTTYKLTNKV
-98 TQQVLSFAAKADA
+98 TQQVLSFAAKANA
-111 NTHLEPGGVDRW
+111 NTNLALGVDRW
-123 VFANGSTIKGF
+123 VLSENGSTIKGF
-134 YNGDQPLELVVTAGK
+134 YDGDKTLELVVTEGK
-149 LSLAATGG
+149 LSLTTGG
-157 APFTVE
+157 GTTFNVKAPE
-163 APDSAFPLNAQQLGN
+163 SAFPLNAQQLGN

-189 TYEGNIFAGK
+189 IYDGNIFAGK
-199 DLLVKDIQDKAGYVT
+199 DLLAKDITGKAGYVT

-229 YFGVDTLKSTISGAK
+229 YFGVDTLKSTISGAR

-256 RTSVKPNTACQ
+256 RTNVKPNEACQ

-289 GSTADDTVRV
+289 DNDTVRV

-311 VSKVGADGTV
+311 VSKVKDGGV
-321 KQGTAPKITL
+321 VEQGSVPYITL
-331 SKGTPTTIPTGTGV
+331 SKGTPTTIPTGTGI
-345 YFLKRANKDANEGK
+345 YFLKRANKDANEGR
-359 YYVTSSTYMDETPSV
+359 YYVTSNTYMDDKPSV

-389 YSIADRSESTTLA
+389 YSIVDRSENTTFA

-414 ANTYTFGSSTDSIT
+414 ANTYTFGSSTDSVT

-435 PKDKYLGSLYFTE
+435 LNDHYLGSLYFTE
-448 DELNANGYV
+448 NELNDNGYV
-457 LNLVSGTTGVSDI
+457 LNLISGTTGVSNI

-478 LKGKAGDAKD
+478 LKGKVGDAKD

-493 LIPSDTVLAGGATTL
+493 LIPSDTVSAGGAVTL

-540 KSALSFTFISD
+540 ESALSFKFISD
-551 ANAEKYAMLTSIG
+551 ATAEKYAMLSST
-564 GKDNYVGMNVNT
+564 NQYVGMNVNT
-576 SCVQLSDKAAYVNLE
+576 SCVQLSEKAAYVNLE

-599 LFASAHKRLAYNNNA
+599 SFASAHKRLAYNNNA
-614 LVMNP
+614 LAMNP

-631 LITKANY
+631 PITKANY

-673 DIRYYLAAKDTTRAG
+673 NIRYYLAAKDTTRAG
-688 IDATTYAMFIS
+688 IDADTYAMFIS
-699 HDSIKTMKNS
+699 HDSIKTMKNN

-731 NKTNGKPYV
+731 NENGKPYV

-788 NASGRKITLSNILG
+788 NASGKMITLSNILG
-802 QTIGVRRA
+802 QIIGVRRA
-810 SSEYFSMP
+810 NSEYFSMP

-827 IEGDTTYKVIVK
+827 VEGDATYKVIVK

>member
-21 ASAAGDVPSK
+21 ASAASDVPSK
-31 DWTAGNYYYLKTGDS
+31 EWTVGNYYYLKTTDDS
-46 CLALDGVKADSVIVK
+46 YLALDGTKADSVIVK
-61 EFAALGITKA
+61 KFVSSDVTKA
-71 SKDSALWQISDK
+71 AIDSALWQISDK
-83 ETTVGVTTYKFTNKA
+83 QTTLGVTTYKLTNKV
-98 TQQVLSFAAKADA
+98 TQQVLSFAAKANA
-111 NTHLEPGGVDRW
+111 NTNLALGVDRW
-123 VFANGSTIKGF
+123 VLSENGSTIKGF
-134 YNGDQPLELVVTAGK
+134 YDGDKTLELVVTEGK
-149 LSLAATGG
+149 LSLTTGG
-157 APFTVE
+157 GTTFNVKAPE
-163 APDSAFPLNAQQLGN
+163 SAFPLNAQQLGN

-189 TYEGNIFAGK
+189 IYDGNIFAGK
-199 DLLVKDIQDKAGYVT
+199 DLLAKDITGKAGYVT

-229 YFGVDTLKSTISGAK
+229 YFGVDTLKSTISGAR

-256 RTSVKPNTACQ
+256 RTNVKPNEACQ

-289 GSTADDTVRV
+289 DNDTVRV

-311 VSKVGADGTV
+311 VSKVKDGGV
-321 KQGTAPKITL
+321 VEQGSVQYITL

-345 YFLKRANKDANEGK
+345 YFLKRANKDANEGR
-359 YYVTSSTYMDETPSV
+359 YYVTSNTYMDDKPSV

-389 YSIADRSESTTLA
+389 YSIVDRSENTTFA

-414 ANTYTFGSSTDSIT
+414 ANTYTFGSSTDSVT

-435 PKDKYLGSLYFTE
+435 LNDHYLGSLYFTE
-448 DELNANGYV
+448 NELNDNGYV
-457 LNLVSGTTGVSDI
+457 LNLISGTTGVSNI

-478 LKGKAGDAKD
+478 LKGKVGDAKD

-493 LIPSDTVLAGGATTL
+493 LIPSDTVSAGGAVTL

-540 KSALSFTFISD
+540 ESALSFKFISD
-551 ANAEKYAMLTSIG
+551 ATAEKYAMLSST
-564 GKDNYVGMNVNT
+564 NQYVGMNVNT
-576 SCVQLSDKAAYVNLE
+576 SCVQLSEKAAYVNLE

-599 LFASAHKRLAYNNNA
+599 SFASAHKRLAYNNNA
-614 LVMNP
+614 LAMNP

-631 LITKANY
+631 PITKANY

-673 DIRYYLAAKDTTRAG
+673 NIRYYLAAKDTTRAG
-688 IDATTYAMFIS
+688 IDADTYAMFIS
-699 HDSIKTMKNS
+699 HDSIKTMKNN

-731 NKTNGKPYV
+731 NENGKPYV

-788 NASGRKITLSNILG
+788 NASGKMITLSNILG
-802 QTIGVRRA
+802 QIIGVRRA
-810 SSEYFSMP
+810 NSEYFSMP

-827 IEGDTTYKVIVK
+827 VEGDATYKVIVK

>member
-21 ASAAGDVPSK
+21 ASAASDVPSK
-31 DWTAGNYYYLKTGDS
+31 EWTVGNYYYLKTTDDS
-46 CLALDGVKADSVIVK
+46 YLALDGTKADSVIVK
-61 EFAALGITKA
+61 KFVSSDVTKA
-71 SKDSALWQISDK
+71 AIDSALWQISDK
-83 ETTVGVTTYKFTNKA
+83 QTTLGVTTYKLTNKV
-98 TQQVLSFAAKADA
+98 TQQVLSFAAKANA
-111 NTHLEPGGVDRW
+111 NTNLALGVDRW
-123 VFANGSTIKGF
+123 VLSENGSTIKGF
-134 YNGDQPLELVVTAGK
+134 YDGDKTLELVVTEGK
-149 LSLAATGG
+149 LSLTTGG
-157 APFTVE
+157 GTTFNVKAPE
-163 APDSAFPLNAQQLGN
+163 SAFPLNAQQLGN

-189 TYEGNIFAGK
+189 IYDGNIFAGK
-199 DLLVKDIQDKAGYVT
+199 ELLAKDITGKAGYVT

-229 YFGVDTLKSTISGAK
+229 YFGVDTLKSTISGAR

-256 RTSVKPNTACQ
+256 RTNVKPNEACQ

-289 GSTADDTVRV
+289 DNDTVRV

-311 VSKVGADGTV
+311 VSKVEDGGAV
-321 KQGTAPKITL
+321 EQGSVPYITL

-345 YFLKRANKDANEGK
+345 YFLKRANKDANEGR
-359 YYVTSSTYMDETPSV
+359 YYVTSNTYMDDKPSV

-389 YSIADRSESTTLA
+389 YSIVDRSENTTFA

-414 ANTYTFGSSTDSIT
+414 ANTYTFGSSTDSVT

-435 PKDKYLGSLYFTE
+435 LNDHYLGSLYFTE
-448 DELNANGYV
+448 NELNDNGYV
-457 LNLVSGTTGVSDI
+457 LNLISGTTGVSNI

-478 LKGKAGDAKD
+478 LKGKVGDAKD

-493 LIPSDTVLAGGATTL
+493 LIPSDTVSAGGAVTL

-540 KSALSFTFISD
+540 ESALSFKFISD
-551 ANAEKYAMLTSIG
+551 ATAEKYAMLSST
-564 GKDNYVGMNVNT
+564 NQYVGMNVNT
-576 SCVQLSDKAAYVNLE
+576 SCVQLSEKAAYVNLE

-599 LFASAHKRLAYNNNA
+599 SFASAHKRLAYNNNA
-614 LVMNP
+614 LAMNP

-631 LITKANY
+631 PITKANY

-673 DIRYYLAAKDTTRAG
+673 NIRYYLAAKDTTRAG
-688 IDATTYAMFIS
+688 IDADTYAMFIS
-699 HDSIKTMKNS
+699 HDSIKTMKNN

-731 NKTNGKPYV
+731 NENGKPYV

-788 NASGRKITLSNILG
+788 NASGKMITLSNILG
-802 QTIGVRRA
+802 QIIGVRRA
-810 SSEYFSMP
+810 NSEYFSMP

-827 IEGDTTYKVIVK
+827 VEGDATYKVIVK

>member
-21 ASAAGDVPSK
+21 ASAASDVPSK
-31 DWTAGNYYYLKTGDS
+31 EWTVGNYYYLKTTDDS
-46 CLALDGVKADSVIVK
+46 YLALDGTKADSVIVK
-61 EFAALGITKA
+61 KFVSSDVTKA
-71 SKDSALWQISDK
+71 AIDSALWQISDK
-83 ETTVGVTTYKFTNKA
+83 QTTLGVTTYKLTNKV
-98 TQQVLSFAAKADA
+98 TQQVLSFAAKANA
-111 NTHLEPGGVDRW
+111 NTNLALGVDRW
-123 VFANGSTIKGF
+123 VLSENGSTIKGF
-134 YNGDQPLELVVTAGK
+134 YDGDKTLELVVTEGK
-149 LSLAATGG
+149 LSLTTGG
-157 APFTVE
+157 GTTFNVKAPE
-163 APDSAFPLNAQQLGN
+163 SAFPLNAQQLGN

-189 TYEGNIFAGK
+189 IYDGNIFAGK
-199 DLLVKDIQDKAGYVT
+199 ELLAKDITGKAGYVT

-229 YFGVDTLKSTISGAK
+229 YFGVDTLKSTISGAR

-256 RTSVKPNTACQ
+256 RTNVKPNEACQ

-289 GSTADDTVRV
+289 DNDTVRV

-311 VSKVGADGTV
+311 VSKVEDGGAV
-321 KQGTAPKITL
+321 EQGSVPYITL

-345 YFLKRANKDANEGK
+345 YFLKRANKDANEGR
-359 YYVTSSTYMDETPSV
+359 YYVTSNTYMDDKPSV
-374 NLAKGQWYIKETNGK
+374 NLAKGQWYIKETDGK
-389 YSIADRSESTTLA
+389 YSIVDRSENTTFA

-414 ANTYTFGSSTDSIT
+414 ANTYTFGSSTDSVT

-435 PKDKYLGSLYFTE
+435 LNDHYLGSLYFTE
-448 DELNANGYV
+448 NELNDNGYV
-457 LNLVSGTTGVSDI
+457 LNLISGTTGVSNI

-478 LKGKAGDAKD
+478 LKGKVGDAKD

-493 LIPSDTVLAGGATTL
+493 LIPSDTVSAGGAVTL

-540 KSALSFTFISD
+540 ESALSFKFISD
-551 ANAEKYAMLTSIG
+551 ATAEKYAMLSST
-564 GKDNYVGMNVNT
+564 NQYVGMNVNT
-576 SCVQLSDKAAYVNLE
+576 SCVQLSEKAAYVNLE

-599 LFASAHKRLAYNNNA
+599 SFASAHKRLAYNNNA
-614 LVMNP
+614 LAMNP

-631 LITKANY
+631 PITKTNY
-638 EADNFSLWVE
+638 GADNFSLWVE

-673 DIRYYLAAKDTTRAG
+673 NIRYYLAAKDTTRAG
-688 IDATTYAMFIS
+688 IDADTYAMFIS
-699 HDSIKTMKNS
+699 HDSIKTMKNN
-709 PALFAFKTAEEGGY
+709 PALFAFKIAEEGGY

-731 NKTNGKPYV
+731 NENGKPYV

-788 NASGRKITLSNILG
+788 NASGKMITLSNILG
-802 QTIGVRRA
+802 QIIGVRRA
-810 SSEYFSMP
+810 NSEYFSMP

-827 IEGDTTYKVIVK
+827 VEGDATYKVIVK

>member
-1 MNKKF
+1 M
-6 TLLAAA
+6 
-12 LMTVGTFTA
+12 
-21 ASAAGDVPSK
+21 
-31 DWTAGNYYYLKTGDS
+31 GNFSYYYLKTTDDS
-46 CLALDGVKADSVIVK
+46 YLALDGTKADSVIVK
-61 EFAALGITKA
+61 KFVSSDVTKA
-71 SKDSALWQISDK
+71 AIDSALWQISDK
-83 ETTVGVTTYKFTNKA
+83 QTTLGVTTYKLTNKV
-98 TQQVLSFAAKADA
+98 TQQVLSFAAKANA
-111 NTHLEPGGVDRW
+111 NTNLALGVDRW
-123 VFANGSTIKGF
+123 VLSENGSTIKGF
-134 YNGDQPLELVVTAGK
+134 YDGDKTLELVVTEGK
-149 LSLAATGG
+149 LSLTTGG
-157 APFTVE
+157 GTTFNVKAPE
-163 APDSAFPLNAQQLGN
+163 SAFPLNAQQLGN

-189 TYEGNIFAGK
+189 IYDGNIFAGK
-199 DLLVKDIQDKAGYVT
+199 DLLAKDITGKAGYVT

-229 YFGVDTLKSTISGAK
+229 YFGVDTLKSTISGAR

-256 RTSVKPNTACQ
+256 RTNVKPNEACQ

-289 GSTADDTVRV
+289 DNDTVRV

-311 VSKVGADGTV
+311 VSKVKDGGV
-321 KQGTAPKITL
+321 VEQGSVPYITL

-345 YFLKRANKDANEGK
+345 YFLKRANKDANEGR
-359 YYVTSSTYMDETPSV
+359 YYVTSNTYMDDKPSV

-389 YSIADRSESTTLA
+389 YSIVDRSENTTFA

-414 ANTYTFGSSTDSIT
+414 ANTYTFGSSTDSVT

-435 PKDKYLGSLYFTE
+435 LNDHYLGSLYFTE
-448 DELNANGYV
+448 NELNDNGYV
-457 LNLVSGTTGVSDI
+457 LNLISGTTGVSNI

-478 LKGKAGDAKD
+478 LKGKVGDAKD

-493 LIPSDTVLAGGATTL
+493 LIPSDTVSAGGAVTL

-540 KSALSFTFISD
+540 ESALSFKFISD
-551 ANAEKYAMLTSIG
+551 ATAEKYAMLSST
-564 GKDNYVGMNVNT
+564 NQYVGMNVNT
-576 SCVQLSDKAAYVNLE
+576 SCVQLSEKAAYVNLE

-599 LFASAHKRLAYNNNA
+599 SFASAHKRLAYNNNA
-614 LVMNP
+614 LAMNP

-631 LITKANY
+631 PITKANY

-673 DIRYYLAAKDTTRAG
+673 NIRYYLAAKDTTRAG
-688 IDATTYAMFIS
+688 IDADTYAMFIS
-699 HDSIKTMKNS
+699 HDSIKTMKNN

-731 NKTNGKPYV
+731 NENGKPYV

-788 NASGRKITLSNILG
+788 NASGKMITLSNILG
-802 QTIGVRRA
+802 QIIGVRRA
-810 SSEYFSMP
+810 NSEYFSMP

-827 IEGDTTYKVIVK
+827 VEGDATYKVIVK

>member
-21 ASAAGDVPSK
+21 ASAASDVPSK
-31 DWTAGNYYYLKTGDS
+31 EWTVGNYYYLKTTDDS
-46 CLALDGVKADSVIVK
+46 YLALDGTKADSVIVK
-61 EFAALGITKA
+61 KFVSSDVTKA
-71 SKDSALWQISDK
+71 AIDSALWQISDK
-83 ETTVGVTTYKFTNKA
+83 QTTLGVTTYKLTNKV
-98 TQQVLSFAAKADA
+98 TQQVLSFAAKANA
-111 NTHLEPGGVDRW
+111 NTNLALGVDRW
-123 VFANGSTIKGF
+123 VLSENGSTIKGF
-134 YNGDQPLELVVTAGK
+134 YDGDKTLELVVTEGK
-149 LSLAATGG
+149 LSLTTGG
-157 APFTVE
+157 GTTFNVKAPE
-163 APDSAFPLNAQQLGN
+163 SAFPLNAQQLGN

-189 TYEGNIFAGK
+189 IYDGNIFAGK
-199 DLLVKDIQDKAGYVT
+199 DLLAKDITGKAGYVT

-229 YFGVDTLKSTISGAK
+229 YFGVDTLKSTISGAR

-256 RTSVKPNTACQ
+256 RTNVKPNEACQ

-289 GSTADDTVRV
+289 DNDTVRV

-311 VSKVGADGTV
+311 VSKVKDGGV
-321 KQGTAPKITL
+321 VEQGSVPYITL

-345 YFLKRANKDANEGK
+345 YFLKRANKDANEGR
-359 YYVTSSTYMDETPSV
+359 YYVTSNTYMDDKPSV

-389 YSIADRSESTTLA
+389 YSIVDRSENTTFA

-414 ANTYTFGSSTDSIT
+414 ANTYTFGSSTDSVT

-435 PKDKYLGSLYFTE
+435 LNDHYLGSLYFTE
-448 DELNANGYV
+448 NELNDNGYV
-457 LNLVSGTTGVSDI
+457 LNLISGTTGVSNI

-478 LKGKAGDAKD
+478 LKGKVGDAKD

-493 LIPSDTVLAGGATTL
+493 LIPSDTVSAGGAVTL

-540 KSALSFTFISD
+540 ESALSFKFISD
-551 ANAEKYAMLTSIG
+551 ATAEKYAMLSST
-564 GKDNYVGMNVNT
+564 NQYVGMNVNT
-576 SCVQLSDKAAYVNLE
+576 SCVQLSEKAAYVNLE

-599 LFASAHKRLAYNNNA
+599 SFASAHKRLAYNNNA
-614 LVMNP
+614 LAMNP

-631 LITKANY
+631 PITKANY

-673 DIRYYLAAKDTTRAG
+673 NIRYYLAAKDTTRAG
-688 IDATTYAMFIS
+688 IDADTYAMFIS
-699 HDSIKTMKNS
+699 HDSIKTMKNN

-731 NKTNGKPYV
+731 NENGKPYV

-748 MQATPSA
+748 MQTTPSA

-788 NASGRKITLSNILG
+788 NASGKMITLSNILG
-802 QTIGVRRA
+802 QIIGVRRA
-810 SSEYFSMP
+810 NSEYFSMP

-827 IEGDTTYKVIVK
+827 VEGDATYKVIVK

>member
-1 MNKKF
+1 M
-6 TLLAAA
+6 
-12 LMTVGTFTA
+12 
-21 ASAAGDVPSK
+21 
-31 DWTAGNYYYLKTGDS
+31 KTTDDS
-46 CLALDGVKADSVIVK
+46 YLALDGTKADSVIVK
-61 EFAALGITKA
+61 KFVSSDVTKA
-71 SKDSALWQISDK
+71 AIDSALWQISDK
-83 ETTVGVTTYKFTNKA
+83 QTTLGVTTYKLTNKV
-98 TQQVLSFAAKADA
+98 TQQVLSFAAKANA
-111 NTHLEPGGVDRW
+111 NTNLALGVDRW
-123 VFANGSTIKGF
+123 VLSENGSTIKGF
-134 YNGDQPLELVVTAGK
+134 YDGDKTLELVVTEGK
-149 LSLAATGG
+149 LSLTTGG
-157 APFTVE
+157 GTTFNVKAPE
-163 APDSAFPLNAQQLGN
+163 SAFPLNAQQLGN

-189 TYEGNIFAGK
+189 IYDGNIFAGK
-199 DLLVKDIQDKAGYVT
+199 ELLAKDITGKAGYVT

-229 YFGVDTLKSTISGAK
+229 YFGVDTLKSTISGAR

-256 RTSVKPNTACQ
+256 RTNVKPNEACQ

-289 GSTADDTVRV
+289 DNDTVRV

-311 VSKVGADGTV
+311 VSKVEDGGAV
-321 KQGTAPKITL
+321 EQGSVPYITL
-331 SKGTPTTIPTGTGV
+331 SKGTPTTIPTGTGI
-345 YFLKRANKDANEGK
+345 YFLKRANKDANEGR
-359 YYVTSSTYMDETPSV
+359 YYVTSNTYMDDKPSV
-374 NLAKGQWYIKETNGK
+374 NLAKGQWYIKETDGK
-389 YSIADRSESTTLA
+389 YSIVDRSENTTFA

-414 ANTYTFGSSTDSIT
+414 ANTYTFGSSTDSVT

-435 PKDKYLGSLYFTE
+435 LNDHYLGSLYFTE
-448 DELNANGYV
+448 NELNDNGYV
-457 LNLVSGTTGVSDI
+457 LNLISGTTGVSNI

-478 LKGKAGDAKD
+478 LKGKVGDAKD

-493 LIPSDTVLAGGATTL
+493 LIPSDTVSAGGAVTL

-540 KSALSFTFISD
+540 ESALSFKFISD
-551 ANAEKYAMLTSIG
+551 ATAEKYAMLSST
-564 GKDNYVGMNVNT
+564 NQYVGMNVNT
-576 SCVQLSDKAAYVNLE
+576 SCVQLSEKAAYVNLE

-599 LFASAHKRLAYNNNA
+599 SFASAHKRLAYNNNA
-614 LVMNP
+614 LAMNP

-631 LITKANY
+631 PITKTNY
-638 EADNFSLWVE
+638 GADNFSLWVE

-673 DIRYYLAAKDTTRAG
+673 NIRYYLAAKDTTRAG
-688 IDATTYAMFIS
+688 IDADTYAMFIS
-699 HDSIKTMKNS
+699 HDSIKTMKNN

-731 NKTNGKPYV
+731 NENGKPYV

-788 NASGRKITLSNILG
+788 NASGKMITLSNILG
-802 QTIGVRRA
+802 QIIGVRRA
-810 SSEYFSMP
+810 NSEYFSMP

-827 IEGDTTYKVIVK
+827 VEGDATYKVIVK

>member
-6 TLLAAA
+6 TLLAVA

-21 ASAAGDVPSK
+21 ASAASDVPSK
-31 DWTAGNYYYLKTGDS
+31 EWTVGNYYYLKTTDDS
-46 CLALDGVKADSVIVK
+46 YLALDGTKADSVIVK
-61 EFAALGITKA
+61 KFVSSDVTKA
-71 SKDSALWQISDK
+71 AIDSALWQISDK
-83 ETTVGVTTYKFTNKA
+83 QTTLGVTTYKLTNKV
-98 TQQVLSFAAKADA
+98 TQQVLSFAAKANA
-111 NTHLEPGGVDRW
+111 NTNLALGVDRW
-123 VFANGSTIKGF
+123 VLSENGSTIKGF
-134 YNGDQPLELVVTAGK
+134 YDGDKTLELVVTEGK
-149 LSLAATGG
+149 LSLTTGG
-157 APFTVE
+157 GTTFNVKAPE
-163 APDSAFPLNAQQLGN
+163 SAFPLNAQQLGN

-189 TYEGNIFAGK
+189 IYDGNIFAGK
-199 DLLVKDIQDKAGYVT
+199 ELLAKDITGKAGYVT

-229 YFGVDTLKSTISGAK
+229 YFGVDTLKSTISGAR

-256 RTSVKPNTACQ
+256 RTNVKPNEACQ

-289 GSTADDTVRV
+289 DNDTVRV

-311 VSKVGADGTV
+311 VSKVEDGGAV
-321 KQGTAPKITL
+321 EQGSVPYITL
-331 SKGTPTTIPTGTGV
+331 SKGTPTTIPTGTGI
-345 YFLKRANKDANEGK
+345 YFLKRANKDANEGR
-359 YYVTSSTYMDETPSV
+359 YYVTSNTYMDDKPSV
-374 NLAKGQWYIKETNGK
+374 NLAKGQWYIKETDGK
-389 YSIADRSESTTLA
+389 YSIVDRSENTTFA

-414 ANTYTFGSSTDSIT
+414 ANTYTFGSSTDSVT

-435 PKDKYLGSLYFTE
+435 LNDHYLGSLYFTE
-448 DELNANGYV
+448 NELNDNGYV
-457 LNLVSGTTGVSDI
+457 LNLISGTTGVSNI

-478 LKGKAGDAKD
+478 LKGKVGDAKD

-493 LIPSDTVLAGGATTL
+493 LIPSDTVSAGGAVTL

-540 KSALSFTFISD
+540 ESALSFKFISD
-551 ANAEKYAMLTSIG
+551 ATAEKYAMLSST
-564 GKDNYVGMNVNT
+564 NQHVGMNVNT
-576 SCVQLSDKAAYVNLE
+576 SCVQLSEKAAYVNLE

-599 LFASAHKRLAYNNNA
+599 SFASAHKRLAYNNNA
-614 LVMNP
+614 LAMNP

-631 LITKANY
+631 PITKTNY
-638 EADNFSLWVE
+638 GADNFSLWVE

-673 DIRYYLAAKDTTRAG
+673 NIRYYLAAKDTTRAG
-688 IDATTYAMFIS
+688 IDADTYAMFIS
-699 HDSIKTMKNS
+699 HDSIKTMKNN

-731 NKTNGKPYV
+731 NENGKPYV

-788 NASGRKITLSNILG
+788 NASGKMITLSNILG
-802 QTIGVRRA
+802 QIIGVRRA
-810 SSEYFSMP
+810 NSEYFSMP

-827 IEGDTTYKVIVK
+827 VEGDATYKVIVK

>member
-21 ASAAGDVPSK
+21 ASAASDVPSK
-31 DWTAGNYYYLKTGDS
+31 EWTVGNYYYLKTTDDS
-46 CLALDGVKADSVIVK
+46 YLALDGTKADSVIVK
-61 EFAALGITKA
+61 KFVSSDVTKA
-71 SKDSALWQISDK
+71 AIDSALWQISDK
-83 ETTVGVTTYKFTNKA
+83 QTTLGVTTYKLTNKV
-98 TQQVLSFAAKADA
+98 TQQVLSFAAKANA
-111 NTHLEPGGVDRW
+111 NTNLALGVDRW
-123 VFANGSTIKGF
+123 VLSENGSTIKGF
-134 YNGDQPLELVVTAGK
+134 YDGDKTLELVVTEGK
-149 LSLAATGG
+149 LSLTTGG
-157 APFTVE
+157 GTTFNVKAPE
-163 APDSAFPLNAQQLGN
+163 SAFPLNAQQLGN

-189 TYEGNIFAGK
+189 IYDGNIFAGK
-199 DLLVKDIQDKAGYVT
+199 ELLAKDITGKAGYVT

-229 YFGVDTLKSTISGAK
+229 YFGVDTLKSTISGAR

-256 RTSVKPNTACQ
+256 RTNVKPNEACQ

-289 GSTADDTVRV
+289 DNDTVRV

-311 VSKVGADGTV
+311 VSKVEDGGAV
-321 KQGTAPKITL
+321 EQGSVPYITL

-345 YFLKRANKDANEGK
+345 YFLKRANKDANEGR
-359 YYVTSSTYMDETPSV
+359 YYVTSNTYMDDKPSV
-374 NLAKGQWYIKETNGK
+374 NLAKGQWYIKETDGK
-389 YSIADRSESTTLA
+389 YSIVDRSENTTFA

-414 ANTYTFGSSTDSIT
+414 ANTYTFGSSTDSVT

-435 PKDKYLGSLYFTE
+435 LNDHYLGSLYFTE
-448 DELNANGYV
+448 NELNDNGYV
-457 LNLVSGTTGVSDI
+457 LNLISGTTGVSNI

-478 LKGKAGDAKD
+478 LKGKVGDAKD

-493 LIPSDTVLAGGATTL
+493 LIPSDTVSAGGAVTL

-540 KSALSFTFISD
+540 ESALSFRFISD
-551 ANAEKYAMLTSIG
+551 ATAEKYAMLSST
-564 GKDNYVGMNVNT
+564 NQYVGMNVNT
-576 SCVQLSDKAAYVNLE
+576 SCVQLSEKAAYVNLE

-599 LFASAHKRLAYNNNA
+599 SFASAHKRLAYNNNA
-614 LVMNP
+614 LAMNP

-631 LITKANY
+631 PITKANY
-638 EADNFSLWVE
+638 EADYFSLWVE

-661 SSGVANGGKAEA
+661 SSGVVNGGKAEA
-673 DIRYYLAAKDTTRAG
+673 NIRYYLAAKDTTRAG
-688 IDATTYAMFIS
+688 IDADTYAMFIS
-699 HDSIKTMKNS
+699 HDSIKTMKNN

-731 NKTNGKPYV
+731 NENGKPYV

-788 NASGRKITLSNILG
+788 NASGKMITLSNILG
-802 QTIGVRRA
+802 QIIGVRRA
-810 SSEYFSMP
+810 NSEYFSMP
-818 ATSGIVLVT
+818 VTSGIVLVT
-827 IEGDTTYKVIVK
+827 VEGDATYKVIVK

>member
-6 TLLAAA
+6 TLLAVA

-21 ASAAGDVPSK
+21 ASAASDVPSK
-31 DWTAGNYYYLKTGDS
+31 EWTVGNYYYLKTTDDS
-46 CLALDGVKADSVIVK
+46 YLALDGTKADSVIVK
-61 EFAALGITKA
+61 KFVSSDVTKA
-71 SKDSALWQISDK
+71 AIDSALWQISDK
-83 ETTVGVTTYKFTNKA
+83 QTTLGVTTYKLTNKV
-98 TQQVLSFAAKADA
+98 TQQVLSFAAKANA
-111 NTHLEPGGVDRW
+111 NTNLALGVDRW
-123 VFANGSTIKGF
+123 VLSENGSTIKGF
-134 YNGDQPLELVVTAGK
+134 YDGDKTLELVVTEGK
-149 LSLAATGG
+149 LSLTTGG
-157 APFTVE
+157 GTTFNVKAPE
-163 APDSAFPLNAQQLGN
+163 SAFPLNAQQLGN

-189 TYEGNIFAGK
+189 IYDGNIFAGK
-199 DLLVKDIQDKAGYVT
+199 ELLAKDITGKAGYVT

-229 YFGVDTLKSTISGAK
+229 YFGVDTLKSTISGAR

-256 RTSVKPNTACQ
+256 RTNVKPNEACQ

-289 GSTADDTVRV
+289 DNDTVRV

-311 VSKVGADGTV
+311 VSKVEDGGAV
-321 KQGTAPKITL
+321 EQGSVRYITL
-331 SKGTPTTIPTGTGV
+331 SKGTPTTIPTGTGI
-345 YFLKRANKDANEGK
+345 YFLKRANKDANEGR
-359 YYVTSSTYMDETPSV
+359 YYVTSNTYMDDKPSV
-374 NLAKGQWYIKETNGK
+374 NLAKGQWYIKETDGK
-389 YSIADRSESTTLA
+389 YSIVDRSENTTFA

-414 ANTYTFGSSTDSIT
+414 ANTYTFGSSTDSVT

-435 PKDKYLGSLYFTE
+435 LNDHYLGSLYFTE
-448 DELNANGYV
+448 NELNDNGYV
-457 LNLVSGTTGVSDI
+457 LNLISGTTGVSNI

-478 LKGKAGDAKD
+478 LKGKVGDAKD

-493 LIPSDTVLAGGATTL
+493 LIPSDTVSAGGAVTL

-540 KSALSFTFISD
+540 ESALSFKFISD
-551 ANAEKYAMLTSIG
+551 ATAEKYAMLSST
-564 GKDNYVGMNVNT
+564 NQYVGMNVNT
-576 SCVQLSDKAAYVNLE
+576 SCVQLSEKAAYVNLE

-599 LFASAHKRLAYNNNA
+599 SFASAHKRLAYNNNA
-614 LVMNP
+614 LAMNP

-631 LITKANY
+631 PITKTNY
-638 EADNFSLWVE
+638 GADNFSLWVE

-673 DIRYYLAAKDTTRAG
+673 NIRYYLAAKDTTRAG
-688 IDATTYAMFIS
+688 IDADTYAMFIS
-699 HDSIKTMKNS
+699 HDSIKTMKNN

-731 NKTNGKPYV
+731 NENGKPYV

-788 NASGRKITLSNILG
+788 NASGKMITLSNILG
-802 QTIGVRRA
+802 QIIGVRRA
-810 SSEYFSMP
+810 NSEYFSMP

-827 IEGDTTYKVIVK
+827 VEGDATYKVIVK

>member
-21 ASAAGDVPSK
+21 ASAASDVPSK
-31 DWTAGNYYYLKTGDS
+31 EWTVGNYYYLKTTDDS
-46 CLALDGVKADSVIVK
+46 YLALDGTKADSVIVK
-61 EFAALGITKA
+61 KFVSSDVTKA
-71 SKDSALWQISDK
+71 AIDSALWQISDK
-83 ETTVGVTTYKFTNKA
+83 QTTLGVTTYKLTNKV
-98 TQQVLSFAAKADA
+98 TQQVLSFAAKANA
-111 NTHLEPGGVDRW
+111 NTNLALGVDRW
-123 VFANGSTIKGF
+123 VLSENGSTIKGF
-134 YNGDQPLELVVTAGK
+134 YDGDKTLELVVTEGK
-149 LSLAATGG
+149 LSLTTGG
-157 APFTVE
+157 GTTFNVKAPE
-163 APDSAFPLNAQQLGN
+163 SAFPLNAQQLGN

-189 TYEGNIFAGK
+189 IYDGNIFAGK
-199 DLLVKDIQDKAGYVT
+199 DLLAKDITGKAGYVT

-229 YFGVDTLKSTISGAK
+229 YFGVDTLKSTISGAR

-256 RTSVKPNTACQ
+256 RTNVKPNEACQ

-289 GSTADDTVRV
+289 DNDTVRV

-311 VSKVGADGTV
+311 VSKVKDGGV
-321 KQGTAPKITL
+321 VEQGSVPYITL
-331 SKGTPTTIPTGTGV
+331 SKRTPTTIPTGTGV
-345 YFLKRANKDANEGK
+345 YFLKRANKDANEGR
-359 YYVTSSTYMDETPSV
+359 YYVTSNTYMDDKPSV

-389 YSIADRSESTTLA
+389 YSIVDRSENTTFA

-414 ANTYTFGSSTDSIT
+414 ANTYTFGSSTDSVT

-435 PKDKYLGSLYFTE
+435 LNDHYLGSLYFTE
-448 DELNANGYV
+448 NELNDNGYV
-457 LNLVSGTTGVSDI
+457 LNLISGTTGVSNI

-478 LKGKAGDAKD
+478 LKGKVGDAKD

-493 LIPSDTVLAGGATTL
+493 LIPSDTVSAGGAVTL

-540 KSALSFTFISD
+540 ESALSFKFISD
-551 ANAEKYAMLTSIG
+551 ATAEKYAMLSST
-564 GKDNYVGMNVNT
+564 NQYVGMNVNT
-576 SCVQLSDKAAYVNLE
+576 SCVQLSEKAAYVNLE

-599 LFASAHKRLAYNNNA
+599 SFASAHKRLAYNNNA
-614 LVMNP
+614 LAMNP

-631 LITKANY
+631 PITKANY

-673 DIRYYLAAKDTTRAG
+673 NIRYYLAAKDTTRAG
-688 IDATTYAMFIS
+688 IDADTYAMFIS
-699 HDSIKTMKNS
+699 HDSIKTMKNN

-731 NKTNGKPYV
+731 NENGKPYV

-788 NASGRKITLSNILG
+788 NASGKMITLSNILG
-802 QTIGVRRA
+802 QIIGVRRA
-810 SSEYFSMP
+810 NSEYFSMP

-827 IEGDTTYKVIVK
+827 VEGDATYKVIVK

>member
-1 MNKKF
+1 M
-6 TLLAAA
+6 
-12 LMTVGTFTA
+12 
-21 ASAAGDVPSK
+21 
-31 DWTAGNYYYLKTGDS
+31 
-46 CLALDGVKADSVIVK
+46 
-61 EFAALGITKA
+61 TKA
-71 SKDSALWQISDK
+71 AIDSALWQISDK
-83 ETTVGVTTYKFTNKA
+83 QTTLGVTTYKLTNKV
-98 TQQVLSFAAKADA
+98 TQQVLSFAAKANA
-111 NTHLEPGGVDRW
+111 NTNLALGVDRW
-123 VFANGSTIKGF
+123 VLSENGSTIKGF
-134 YNGDQPLELVVTAGK
+134 YDGDKTLELVVTEGK
-149 LSLAATGG
+149 LSLTTGG
-157 APFTVE
+157 GTTFNVKAPE
-163 APDSAFPLNAQQLGN
+163 SAFPLNAQQLGN

-189 TYEGNIFAGK
+189 IYDGNIFAGK
-199 DLLVKDIQDKAGYVT
+199 ELLAKDITGKAGYVT

-229 YFGVDTLKSTISGAK
+229 YFGVDTLKSTISGAR

-256 RTSVKPNTACQ
+256 RTNVKPNEACQ

-289 GSTADDTVRV
+289 DNDTVRV

-311 VSKVGADGTV
+311 VSKVEDGGAV
-321 KQGTAPKITL
+321 EQGSVPYITL

-345 YFLKRANKDANEGK
+345 YFLKRANKDANEGR
-359 YYVTSSTYMDETPSV
+359 YYVTSNTYMDDKPSV
-374 NLAKGQWYIKETNGK
+374 NLAKGQWYIKETDGK
-389 YSIADRSESTTLA
+389 YSIVDRSENTTFA

-414 ANTYTFGSSTDSIT
+414 ANTYTFGSSTDSVT

-435 PKDKYLGSLYFTE
+435 LNDHYLGSLYFTE
-448 DELNANGYV
+448 NELNDNGYV
-457 LNLVSGTTGVSDI
+457 LNLISGTTGVSNI

-478 LKGKAGDAKD
+478 LKGKVGDAKD

-493 LIPSDTVLAGGATTL
+493 LIPSDTVSAGGAVTL

-540 KSALSFTFISD
+540 ESALSFKFISD
-551 ANAEKYAMLTSIG
+551 ATAEKYAMLSST
-564 GKDNYVGMNVNT
+564 NQYVGMNVNT
-576 SCVQLSDKAAYVNLE
+576 SCVQLSEKAAYVNLE

-599 LFASAHKRLAYNNNA
+599 SFASAHKRLAYNNNA
-614 LVMNP
+614 LAMNP

-631 LITKANY
+631 PITKTNY
-638 EADNFSLWVE
+638 GADNFSLWVE

-673 DIRYYLAAKDTTRAG
+673 NIRYYLAAKDTTRAG
-688 IDATTYAMFIS
+688 IDADTYAMFIS
-699 HDSIKTMKNS
+699 HDSIKTMKNN

-731 NKTNGKPYV
+731 NENGKPYV

-788 NASGRKITLSNILG
+788 NASGKMITLSNILG
-802 QTIGVRRA
+802 QIIGVRRA
-810 SSEYFSMP
+810 NSEYFSMP

-827 IEGDTTYKVIVK
+827 VEGDATYKVIVK

>member
-6 TLLAAA
+6 TLLAVA

-21 ASAAGDVPSK
+21 ASAASDVPSK
-31 DWTAGNYYYLKTGDS
+31 EWTVGNYYYLKTTDDS
-46 CLALDGVKADSVIVK
+46 YLALDGTKADSVIVK
-61 EFAALGITKA
+61 KFVSSDVTKA
-71 SKDSALWQISDK
+71 AIDSALWQISDK
-83 ETTVGVTTYKFTNKA
+83 QTTLGVTTYKLTNKV
-98 TQQVLSFAAKADA
+98 TQQVLSFAAKANA
-111 NTHLEPGGVDRW
+111 NTNLALGVDRW
-123 VFANGSTIKGF
+123 VLSENGSTIKGF
-134 YNGDQPLELVVTAGK
+134 YDGDKTLELVVTEGK
-149 LSLAATGG
+149 LSLTTGG
-157 APFTVE
+157 GTTFNVKAPE
-163 APDSAFPLNAQQLGN
+163 SAFPLNAQQLGN

-189 TYEGNIFAGK
+189 IYDGNIFAGK
-199 DLLVKDIQDKAGYVT
+199 ELLAKDITGKAGYVT

-229 YFGVDTLKSTISGAK
+229 YFGVDTLKSTISGAR

-256 RTSVKPNTACQ
+256 RTNVKPNEACQ

-289 GSTADDTVRV
+289 DNDTVRV

-311 VSKVGADGTV
+311 VSKVEDGGAV
-321 KQGTAPKITL
+321 EQGSVPYITL
-331 SKGTPTTIPTGTGV
+331 SKGTPTTIPTGTGI
-345 YFLKRANKDANEGK
+345 YFLKRANKDANEGR
-359 YYVTSSTYMDETPSV
+359 YYVTSNTYMDDKPSV
-374 NLAKGQWYIKETNGK
+374 NLAKGQWYIKETDGK
-389 YSIADRSESTTLA
+389 YSIVDRSENTTFA

-414 ANTYTFGSSTDSIT
+414 ANTYTFGSSTDSVT

-435 PKDKYLGSLYFTE
+435 LNDHYLGSLYFTE
-448 DELNANGYV
+448 NELNDNGYV
-457 LNLVSGTTGVSDI
+457 LNLISGTTGVSNI

-478 LKGKAGDAKD
+478 LKGKVGDAKD

-493 LIPSDTVLAGGATTL
+493 LIPSDTVSAGGAVTL

-540 KSALSFTFISD
+540 ESALSFKFISD
-551 ANAEKYAMLTSIG
+551 ATAEKYAMLSST
-564 GKDNYVGMNVNT
+564 NQYVGMNVNT
-576 SCVQLSDKAAYVNLE
+576 SCVQLSEKAAYVNLE

-599 LFASAHKRLAYNNNA
+599 SFASAHKRLAYNNNA
-614 LVMNP
+614 LAMNP

-631 LITKANY
+631 PITKANY
-638 EADNFSLWVE
+638 EADYFSLWVE

-673 DIRYYLAAKDTTRAG
+673 NIRYYLAAKDTTRAG
-688 IDATTYAMFIS
+688 IDADTYAMFIS
-699 HDSIKTMKNS
+699 HDSIKTMKNN

-731 NKTNGKPYV
+731 NENGKPYV

-748 MQATPSA
+748 MQTTPSA

-788 NASGRKITLSNILG
+788 NASGKMITLSNILG

-810 SSEYFSMP
+810 NSEYFSMP

-827 IEGDTTYKVIVK
+827 VEGDATYKVIVK

>member
-1 MNKKF
+1 M
-6 TLLAAA
+6 
-12 LMTVGTFTA
+12 
-21 ASAAGDVPSK
+21 
-31 DWTAGNYYYLKTGDS
+31 
-46 CLALDGVKADSVIVK
+46 
-61 EFAALGITKA
+61 
-71 SKDSALWQISDK
+71 
-83 ETTVGVTTYKFTNKA
+83 GVTTYKLTNKV
-98 TQQVLSFAAKADA
+98 TQQVLSFAAKANA
-111 NTHLEPGGVDRW
+111 NTNLALGVDRW
-123 VFANGSTIKGF
+123 VLSENGSTIKGF
-134 YNGDQPLELVVTAGK
+134 YDGDKTLELVVTEGK
-149 LSLAATGG
+149 LSLTTGG
-157 APFTVE
+157 GTTFNVKAPE
-163 APDSAFPLNAQQLGN
+163 SAFPLNAQQLGN

-189 TYEGNIFAGK
+189 IYDGNIFAGK
-199 DLLVKDIQDKAGYVT
+199 ELLAKDITGKAGYVT

-229 YFGVDTLKSTISGAK
+229 YFGVDTLKSTISGAR

-256 RTSVKPNTACQ
+256 RTNVKPNEACQ

-289 GSTADDTVRV
+289 DNDTVRV

-311 VSKVGADGTV
+311 VSKVEDGGAV
-321 KQGTAPKITL
+321 EQGSVPYITL

-345 YFLKRANKDANEGK
+345 YFLKRANKDANEGR
-359 YYVTSSTYMDETPSV
+359 YYVTSNTYMDDKPSV
-374 NLAKGQWYIKETNGK
+374 NLAKGQWYIKETDGK
-389 YSIADRSESTTLA
+389 YSIVDRSENTTFA

-414 ANTYTFGSSTDSIT
+414 ANTYTFGSSTDSVT

-435 PKDKYLGSLYFTE
+435 LNDHYLGSLYFTE
-448 DELNANGYV
+448 NELNDNGYV
-457 LNLVSGTTGVSDI
+457 LNLISGTTGVSNI

-478 LKGKAGDAKD
+478 LKGKVGDAKD

-493 LIPSDTVLAGGATTL
+493 LIPSDTVSAGGAVTL

-540 KSALSFTFISD
+540 ESALSFKFISD
-551 ANAEKYAMLTSIG
+551 ATAEKYAMLSST
-564 GKDNYVGMNVNT
+564 NQYVGMNVNT
-576 SCVQLSDKAAYVNLE
+576 SCVQLSEKAAYVNLE

-599 LFASAHKRLAYNNNA
+599 SFASAHKRLAYNNNA
-614 LVMNP
+614 LAMNP

-631 LITKANY
+631 PITKTNY
-638 EADNFSLWVE
+638 GADNFSLWVE

-673 DIRYYLAAKDTTRAG
+673 NIRYYLAAKDTTRAG
-688 IDATTYAMFIS
+688 IDADTYAMFIS
-699 HDSIKTMKNS
+699 HDSIKTMKNN

-731 NKTNGKPYV
+731 NENGKPYV

-788 NASGRKITLSNILG
+788 NASGKMITLSNILG
-802 QTIGVRRA
+802 QIIGVRRA
-810 SSEYFSMP
+810 NSEYFSMP

-827 IEGDTTYKVIVK
+827 VEGDATYKVIVK

>member
-21 ASAAGDVPSK
+21 ASAASDVPSK
-31 DWTAGNYYYLKTGDS
+31 EWTVGNYYYLKTTDDS
-46 CLALDGVKADSVIVK
+46 YLALDGTKADSVIVK
-61 EFAALGITKA
+61 KFVSSDVTKA
-71 SKDSALWQISDK
+71 AIDSALWQISDK
-83 ETTVGVTTYKFTNKA
+83 QTTLGVTTYKLTNKV
-98 TQQVLSFAAKADA
+98 TQQVLSFAAKANA
-111 NTHLEPGGVDRW
+111 NTNLALGVDRW
-123 VFANGSTIKGF
+123 VLSENGSTIKGF
-134 YNGDQPLELVVTAGK
+134 YDGDKTLELVVTEGK
-149 LSLAATGG
+149 LSLTTGG
-157 APFTVE
+157 GTTFNVKAPE
-163 APDSAFPLNAQQLGN
+163 SAFPLNAQQLGN

-189 TYEGNIFAGK
+189 IYDGNIFAGK
-199 DLLVKDIQDKAGYVT
+199 ELLAKDITGKAGYVT

-229 YFGVDTLKSTISGAK
+229 YFGVDTLKSTISGAR

-256 RTSVKPNTACQ
+256 RTIVKPNEACQ

-289 GSTADDTVRV
+289 DNDTVRV

-311 VSKVGADGTV
+311 VSKVEDGGAV
-321 KQGTAPKITL
+321 EQGSVPYITL

-345 YFLKRANKDANEGK
+345 YFLKRANKDANEGR
-359 YYVTSSTYMDETPSV
+359 YYVTSNTYMDDKPSV
-374 NLAKGQWYIKETNGK
+374 NLAKGQWYIKETDGK
-389 YSIADRSESTTLA
+389 YSIVDRSENTTFA

-414 ANTYTFGSSTDSIT
+414 ANTYTFGSSTDSVT

-435 PKDKYLGSLYFTE
+435 LNDHYLGSLYFTE
-448 DELNANGYV
+448 NELNDNGYV
-457 LNLVSGTTGVSDI
+457 LNLISGTTGVSNI

-478 LKGKAGDAKD
+478 LKGKVGDAKD

-493 LIPSDTVLAGGATTL
+493 LIPSDTVSAGGAVTL

-540 KSALSFTFISD
+540 ESALSFKFISD
-551 ANAEKYAMLTSIG
+551 ATAEKYAMLSST
-564 GKDNYVGMNVNT
+564 NQYVGMNVNT
-576 SCVQLSDKAAYVNLE
+576 SCVQLSEKAAYVNLE

-599 LFASAHKRLAYNNNA
+599 SFASAHKRLAYNNNA
-614 LVMNP
+614 LAMNP

-631 LITKANY
+631 PITKTNY
-638 EADNFSLWVE
+638 GADNFSLWVE

-673 DIRYYLAAKDTTRAG
+673 NIRYYLAAKDTTRAG
-688 IDATTYAMFIS
+688 IDADTYAMFIS
-699 HDSIKTMKNS
+699 HDSIKTMKNN

-731 NKTNGKPYV
+731 NENGKPYV

-788 NASGRKITLSNILG
+788 NASGKMITLSNILG
-802 QTIGVRRA
+802 QIIGVRRA
-810 SSEYFSMP
+810 NSEYFSMP

-827 IEGDTTYKVIVK
+827 VEGDATYKVIVK

>member
-21 ASAAGDVPSK
+21 ASAASDVPSK
-31 DWTAGNYYYLKTGDS
+31 EWTVGNYYYLKTTDDS
-46 CLALDGVKADSVIVK
+46 YLALDGTKADSVIVK
-61 EFAALGITKA
+61 KFVSSDVTKA
-71 SKDSALWQISDK
+71 AIDSALWQISDK
-83 ETTVGVTTYKFTNKA
+83 QTTLGVTTYKLTNKV
-98 TQQVLSFAAKADA
+98 TQQVLSFAAKANA
-111 NTHLEPGGVDRW
+111 NTNLALGVDRW
-123 VFANGSTIKGF
+123 VLSENGSTIKGF
-134 YNGDQPLELVVTAGK
+134 YDGDKTLELVVTEGK
-149 LSLAATGG
+149 LSLTTGG
-157 APFTVE
+157 GTTFNVKAPE
-163 APDSAFPLNAQQLGN
+163 SAFPLNAQQLGN

-189 TYEGNIFAGK
+189 IYEGNIFAGK
-199 DLLVKDIQDKAGYVT
+199 ELLAKDITGKAGYVT

-229 YFGVDTLKSTISGAK
+229 YFGVDTLKSTISGAR

-256 RTSVKPNTACQ
+256 RTNVKPNEACQ

-289 GSTADDTVRV
+289 DNDTVRV

-311 VSKVGADGTV
+311 VSKVEDGGAV
-321 KQGTAPKITL
+321 EQGSVPYITL

-345 YFLKRANKDANEGK
+345 YFLKRANKDANEGR
-359 YYVTSSTYMDETPSV
+359 YYVTSNTYMDDKPSV
-374 NLAKGQWYIKETNGK
+374 NLAKGQWYIKETDGK
-389 YSIADRSESTTLA
+389 YSIVDRSENTTFA

-414 ANTYTFGSSTDSIT
+414 ANTYTFGSSTDSVT

-435 PKDKYLGSLYFTE
+435 LNDHYLGSLYFTE
-448 DELNANGYV
+448 NELNDNGYV
-457 LNLVSGTTGVSDI
+457 LNLISGTTGVSNI

-478 LKGKAGDAKD
+478 LKGKVGDAKD

-493 LIPSDTVLAGGATTL
+493 LIPSDTVSAGGAVTL

-540 KSALSFTFISD
+540 ESALSFKFISD
-551 ANAEKYAMLTSIG
+551 ATAEKYAMLSST
-564 GKDNYVGMNVNT
+564 NQYVGMNVNT
-576 SCVQLSDKAAYVNLE
+576 SCVQLSEKAAYVNLE

-599 LFASAHKRLAYNNNA
+599 SFASAHKRLAYNNNA
-614 LVMNP
+614 LAMNP

-631 LITKANY
+631 PITKTNY
-638 EADNFSLWVE
+638 GADNFSLWVE

-673 DIRYYLAAKDTTRAG
+673 NIRYYLAAKDTTRAG
-688 IDATTYAMFIS
+688 IDADTYAMFIS
-699 HDSIKTMKNS
+699 HDSIKTMKNN

-723 YLENQKEL
+723 YLEIQKEL
-731 NKTNGKPYV
+731 NENGKPYV

-788 NASGRKITLSNILG
+788 NASGKMITLSNILG
-802 QTIGVRRA
+802 QIIGVRRA
-810 SSEYFSMP
+810 NSEYFSMP

-827 IEGDTTYKVIVK
+827 VEGDATYKVIVK

>member
-21 ASAAGDVPSK
+21 ASAASDVPSK
-31 DWTAGNYYYLKTGDS
+31 EWTVGNYYYLKTTDDS
-46 CLALDGVKADSVIVK
+46 YLALDGTKADSVIVK
-61 EFAALGITKA
+61 KFVSSDVTKA
-71 SKDSALWQISDK
+71 AIDSALWQISDK
-83 ETTVGVTTYKFTNKA
+83 QTTLGVTTYKLTNKV
-98 TQQVLSFAAKADA
+98 TQQVLSFAAKANA
-111 NTHLEPGGVDRW
+111 NTNLALGVDRW
-123 VFANGSTIKGF
+123 VLSENGSTIKGF
-134 YNGDQPLELVVTAGK
+134 YDGDKTLELVVTEGK
-149 LSLAATGG
+149 LSLTTGG
-157 APFTVE
+157 GTTFNVKAPE
-163 APDSAFPLNAQQLGN
+163 SAFPLNAQQLGN

-189 TYEGNIFAGK
+189 IYDGNIFAGK
-199 DLLVKDIQDKAGYVT
+199 ELLAKDITGKAGYVT

-229 YFGVDTLKSTISGAK
+229 YFGVDTLKSTISGAR

-256 RTSVKPNTACQ
+256 RTNVKPNEACQ

-289 GSTADDTVRV
+289 DNDTVRV

-311 VSKVGADGTV
+311 VSKVEDGGAV
-321 KQGTAPKITL
+321 EQGSVPYITL

-345 YFLKRANKDANEGK
+345 YFLKRANKDANEGR
-359 YYVTSSTYMDETPSV
+359 YYVTSNTYMDDKPSV

-389 YSIADRSESTTLA
+389 YSIVDRSENTTFA

-414 ANTYTFGSSTDSIT
+414 ANTYTFGSSTDSVT

-435 PKDKYLGSLYFTE
+435 LNDHYLGSLYFTE
-448 DELNANGYV
+448 NELNDNGYV
-457 LNLVSGTTGVSDI
+457 LNLISGTTGVSNI

-478 LKGKAGDAKD
+478 LKGKVGDAKD

-493 LIPSDTVLAGGATTL
+493 LIPSDTVSAGGALTL

-540 KSALSFTFISD
+540 ESALSFKFISD
-551 ANAEKYAMLTSIG
+551 ATAEKYAMLSST
-564 GKDNYVGMNVNT
+564 NQYVGMNVNT
-576 SCVQLSDKAAYVNLE
+576 SCVQLSEKAAYVNLE

-599 LFASAHKRLAYNNNA
+599 SFASAHKRLAYNNNA
-614 LVMNP
+614 LAMNP

-631 LITKANY
+631 PITKTNY

-673 DIRYYLAAKDTTRAG
+673 NIRYYLAAKDTTRAG
-688 IDATTYAMFIS
+688 IDADTYAMFIS
-699 HDSIKTMKNS
+699 HDSIKTMKNN

-731 NKTNGKPYV
+731 NENGKPYV

-748 MQATPSA
+748 MQTTPSA

-788 NASGRKITLSNILG
+788 NASGKMITLSNILG

-810 SSEYFSMP
+810 NSEYFSMP

-827 IEGDTTYKVIVK
+827 VEGDATYKVIVK

>member
-21 ASAAGDVPSK
+21 ASAASDVPSK
-31 DWTAGNYYYLKTGDS
+31 EWTVGNYYYLKTTDDS
-46 CLALDGVKADSVIVK
+46 YLALDGTKADSVIVK
-61 EFAALGITKA
+61 KFVSSDVTKA
-71 SKDSALWQISDK
+71 AIDSALWQISDK
-83 ETTVGVTTYKFTNKA
+83 QTTLGVTTYKLTNKV
-98 TQQVLSFAAKADA
+98 TQQVLSFAAKANA
-111 NTHLEPGGVDRW
+111 NTNLALGVDRW
-123 VFANGSTIKGF
+123 VLSENGSTIKGF
-134 YNGDQPLELVVTAGK
+134 YDGDKTLELVVTEGK
-149 LSLAATGG
+149 LSLTTGG
-157 APFTVE
+157 GTTFNVKAPE
-163 APDSAFPLNAQQLGN
+163 SAFPLNAQQLGN

-189 TYEGNIFAGK
+189 IYDGNIFAGK
-199 DLLVKDIQDKAGYVT
+199 ELLAKDITGKAGYVT

-229 YFGVDTLKSTISGAK
+229 YFGVDTLKSTISGAR

-256 RTSVKPNTACQ
+256 RTNVKPNEACQ

-289 GSTADDTVRV
+289 DNDTVRV

-311 VSKVGADGTV
+311 VSKVEDGGAV
-321 KQGTAPKITL
+321 EQGSVPYITL

-345 YFLKRANKDANEGK
+345 YFLKRANKDANEGR
-359 YYVTSSTYMDETPSV
+359 YYVTSNTYMDDKPSV
-374 NLAKGQWYIKETNGK
+374 NLAKGQWYIKETDGK
-389 YSIADRSESTTLA
+389 YSIVDRSENTTFA

-414 ANTYTFGSSTDSIT
+414 ANTYTFGSSTDSVT

-435 PKDKYLGSLYFTE
+435 LNDHYLGSLYFTE
-448 DELNANGYV
+448 NELNDNGYV
-457 LNLVSGTTGVSDI
+457 LNLISGTTGVSNI

-478 LKGKAGDAKD
+478 LKGKVGDAKD

-493 LIPSDTVLAGGATTL
+493 LIPSDTVSAGGAVTL

-540 KSALSFTFISD
+540 ESALSFKFISD
-551 ANAEKYAMLTSIG
+551 ATAEKYAMLSST
-564 GKDNYVGMNVNT
+564 NQYVGMNVNT
-576 SCVQLSDKAAYVNLE
+576 SCVQLSEKAAYVTLE

-599 LFASAHKRLAYNNNA
+599 SFASAHKRLAYNNNA
-614 LVMNP
+614 LAMNP

-631 LITKANY
+631 PITKTNY
-638 EADNFSLWVE
+638 GADNFSLWVE

-673 DIRYYLAAKDTTRAG
+673 NIRYYLAAKDTTRAG
-688 IDATTYAMFIS
+688 IDADTYAMFIS
-699 HDSIKTMKNS
+699 HDSIKTMKNN

-731 NKTNGKPYV
+731 NENGKPYV

-788 NASGRKITLSNILG
+788 NASGKMITLSNILG
-802 QTIGVRRA
+802 QIIGVRRA
-810 SSEYFSMP
+810 NSEYFSMP

-827 IEGDTTYKVIVK
+827 VEGDATYKVIVK

>member
-21 ASAAGDVPSK
+21 ASAASDVPSK
-31 DWTAGNYYYLKTGDS
+31 EWTVGNYYYLKTTDDS
-46 CLALDGVKADSVIVK
+46 YLALDGTKADSVIVK
-61 EFAALGITKA
+61 KFVSSDVTKA
-71 SKDSALWQISDK
+71 AIDSALWQISDK
-83 ETTVGVTTYKFTNKA
+83 QTTLGVTTYKLTNKV
-98 TQQVLSFAAKADA
+98 TQQVLSFAAKANA
-111 NTHLEPGGVDRW
+111 NTNLALGVDRW
-123 VFANGSTIKGF
+123 VLSENGSTIKGF
-134 YNGDQPLELVVTAGK
+134 YDGDKTLELVVTEGK
-149 LSLAATGG
+149 LSLTTGG
-157 APFTVE
+157 GTTFNVKAPE
-163 APDSAFPLNAQQLGN
+163 SAFPLNAQQLGN

-189 TYEGNIFAGK
+189 IYDGNIFAGK
-199 DLLVKDIQDKAGYVT
+199 DLLAKDITGKAGYVT

-229 YFGVDTLKSTISGAK
+229 YFGVDTLKSTISGAR

-256 RTSVKPNTACQ
+256 RTNVKPNEACQ

-289 GSTADDTVRV
+289 DNDTVRV

-311 VSKVGADGTV
+311 VSKVKDGGV
-321 KQGTAPKITL
+321 VEQGSVPYITL

-345 YFLKRANKDANEGK
+345 YFLKRANKDANEGR
-359 YYVTSSTYMDETPSV
+359 YYVTSNTYMDDKPSV

-389 YSIADRSESTTLA
+389 YSIVDRSENTTFA

-414 ANTYTFGSSTDSIT
+414 ANTYTFGSSTDSVT

-435 PKDKYLGSLYFTE
+435 LNDHYLGSLYFTE
-448 DELNANGYV
+448 NELNDNGYV
-457 LNLVSGTTGVSDI
+457 LNLISGTTGVSNI

-478 LKGKAGDAKD
+478 LKGKVGDAKD

-493 LIPSDTVLAGGATTL
+493 LIPSDTVSAGGAVTL

-540 KSALSFTFISD
+540 ESALSFKFISD
-551 ANAEKYAMLTSIG
+551 ATAEKYAMLSST
-564 GKDNYVGMNVNT
+564 NQYVGMNVNT
-576 SCVQLSDKAAYVNLE
+576 SCVQLSEKAAYVNLE

-599 LFASAHKRLAYNNNA
+599 SFASAHKHLAYNNNA
-614 LVMNP
+614 LAMNP

-631 LITKANY
+631 PITKANY

-673 DIRYYLAAKDTTRAG
+673 NIRYYLAAKDTTRAG
-688 IDATTYAMFIS
+688 IDADTYAMFIS
-699 HDSIKTMKNS
+699 HDSIKTMKNN

-731 NKTNGKPYV
+731 NENGKPYV

-788 NASGRKITLSNILG
+788 NASGKMITLSNILG
-802 QTIGVRRA
+802 QIIGVRRA
-810 SSEYFSMP
+810 NSEYFSMP

-827 IEGDTTYKVIVK
+827 VEGDATYKVIVK

>member
-21 ASAAGDVPSK
+21 ASAASDVPSK
-31 DWTAGNYYYLKTGDS
+31 EWTVGNYYYLKTTDDS
-46 CLALDGVKADSVIVK
+46 YLALDGTKADSVIVK
-61 EFAALGITKA
+61 KFVSSDVTKA
-71 SKDSALWQISDK
+71 AIASALWQISDK
-83 ETTVGVTTYKFTNKA
+83 QTTLGVTTYKLTNKV
-98 TQQVLSFAAKADA
+98 TQQVLSFAAKANA
-111 NTHLEPGGVDRW
+111 NTNLALGVDRW
-123 VFANGSTIKGF
+123 VLSENGSTIKGF
-134 YNGDQPLELVVTAGK
+134 YDGDKTLELVVTEGK
-149 LSLAATGG
+149 LSLTTGG
-157 APFTVE
+157 GTTFNVKAPE
-163 APDSAFPLNAQQLGN
+163 SAFPLNAQQLGN

-189 TYEGNIFAGK
+189 IYDGNIFAGK
-199 DLLVKDIQDKAGYVT
+199 DLLAKDITGKAGYVT

-229 YFGVDTLKSTISGAK
+229 YFGVDTLKSTISGAR

-256 RTSVKPNTACQ
+256 RTNVKPNEACQ

-289 GSTADDTVRV
+289 DNDTVRV

-311 VSKVGADGTV
+311 VSKVKDGGV
-321 KQGTAPKITL
+321 VEQGSVPYITL

-345 YFLKRANKDANEGK
+345 YFLKRANKDANEGR
-359 YYVTSSTYMDETPSV
+359 YYVTSNTYMDDKPSV

-389 YSIADRSESTTLA
+389 YSIVDRSENTTFA

-414 ANTYTFGSSTDSIT
+414 ANTYTFGSSTDSVT

-435 PKDKYLGSLYFTE
+435 LNDHYLGSLYFTE
-448 DELNANGYV
+448 NELNDNGYV
-457 LNLVSGTTGVSDI
+457 LNLISGTTGVSNI

-478 LKGKAGDAKD
+478 LKGKVGDAKD

-493 LIPSDTVLAGGATTL
+493 LIPSDTVSAGGAVTL

-540 KSALSFTFISD
+540 ESALSFKFISD
-551 ANAEKYAMLTSIG
+551 ATAEKYAMLSST
-564 GKDNYVGMNVNT
+564 NQYVGMNVNT
-576 SCVQLSDKAAYVNLE
+576 SCVQLSEKAAYVNLE

-599 LFASAHKRLAYNNNA
+599 SFASAHKRLAYNNNA
-614 LVMNP
+614 LAMNP

-631 LITKANY
+631 PITKANY

-673 DIRYYLAAKDTTRAG
+673 NIRYYLAAKDTTRAG
-688 IDATTYAMFIS
+688 IDADTYAMFIS
-699 HDSIKTMKNS
+699 HDSIKTMKNN

-731 NKTNGKPYV
+731 NENGKPYV

-788 NASGRKITLSNILG
+788 NASGKMITLSNILG
-802 QTIGVRRA
+802 QIIGVRRA
-810 SSEYFSMP
+810 NSEYFSMP

-827 IEGDTTYKVIVK
+827 VEGDATYKVIVK

>member
-21 ASAAGDVPSK
+21 ASAASDVPSK
-31 DWTAGNYYYLKTGDS
+31 EWTVGNYYYLKTTDDS
-46 CLALDGVKADSVIVK
+46 YLALDGTKADSVIVK
-61 EFAALGITKA
+61 KFVSSDVTKA
-71 SKDSALWQISDK
+71 AIDSALWQISDK
-83 ETTVGVTTYKFTNKA
+83 QTTLGVTTYKLTNKV
-98 TQQVLSFAAKADA
+98 TQQVLSFAAKANA
-111 NTHLEPGGVDRW
+111 NTNLALGVDRW
-123 VFANGSTIKGF
+123 VLSENGSTIKGF
-134 YNGDQPLELVVTAGK
+134 YDGDKTLELVVTEGK
-149 LSLAATGG
+149 LSLTTGG
-157 APFTVE
+157 GTTFNVKAPE
-163 APDSAFPLNAQQLGN
+163 SAFPLNAQQLGN

-189 TYEGNIFAGK
+189 IYDGNIFAGK
-199 DLLVKDIQDKAGYVT
+199 DLLAKDITGKAGYVT

-229 YFGVDTLKSTISGAK
+229 YFGVDTLKSTISGAR

-256 RTSVKPNTACQ
+256 RTNLKPNEACQ

-289 GSTADDTVRV
+289 DNDTVRV

-311 VSKVGADGTV
+311 VSKVKDGGV
-321 KQGTAPKITL
+321 VEQGSVPYITL

-345 YFLKRANKDANEGK
+345 YFLKRANKDANEGR
-359 YYVTSSTYMDETPSV
+359 YYVTSNTYMDDKPSV

-389 YSIADRSESTTLA
+389 YSIVDRSENTTFA

-414 ANTYTFGSSTDSIT
+414 ANTYTFGSSTDSVT

-435 PKDKYLGSLYFTE
+435 LNDHYLGSLYFTE
-448 DELNANGYV
+448 NELNDNGYV
-457 LNLVSGTTGVSDI
+457 LNLISGTTGVSNI

-478 LKGKAGDAKD
+478 LKGKVGDAKD

-493 LIPSDTVLAGGATTL
+493 LIPSDTVSAGGAVTL

-540 KSALSFTFISD
+540 ESALSFKFISD
-551 ANAEKYAMLTSIG
+551 ATAEKYAMLSST
-564 GKDNYVGMNVNT
+564 NQYVGMNVNT
-576 SCVQLSDKAAYVNLE
+576 SCVQLSEKAAYVNLE

-599 LFASAHKRLAYNNNA
+599 SFASAHKRLAYNNNA
-614 LVMNP
+614 LAMNP

-631 LITKANY
+631 PITKANY

-673 DIRYYLAAKDTTRAG
+673 NIRYYLAAKDTTRAG
-688 IDATTYAMFIS
+688 IDADTYAMFIS
-699 HDSIKTMKNS
+699 HDSIKTMKNN

-731 NKTNGKPYV
+731 NENGKPYV

-788 NASGRKITLSNILG
+788 NASGKMITLSNILG
-802 QTIGVRRA
+802 QIIGVRRA
-810 SSEYFSMP
+810 NSEYFSMP

-827 IEGDTTYKVIVK
+827 VEGDATYKVIVK